1 MNWKKWISIA
11 AAVCLAVTAV
21 PMRAVAQE
29 ELVQEK
35 MPEEIK
41 EELKEEKEEPKEEK
55 EELKEEKEEL
65 KEEKEEKEKLQEQ
78 SDEKTE
84 PHEESKKELLKGISL
99 LMEEE
104 NSTEVFEKE
113 TADFKGAGTATNPY
127 KIQNVE
133 DLKKLAEKVNGD
145 ETANSGVT
153 YAGEYFKLTADI
165 DLKNEEWTPIGTKVY
180 VGEFGQ
186 PESRYFQGTF
196 DGDGH
201 QITKLKITGGSYAGL
216 FGYVGYAK
224 GADANAV
231 AVIQNCNVTGE
242 VNGYNH
248 TGGIV
253 GYANNNT
260 YILNCSFQGNVEGNG
275 ENRGG
280 IVGSTS
286 IGCDVSG
293 CFVTGTVTG
302 GKRVGGIAGNGV
314 GTIKNCYALADVT
327 ATGVNAG
334 GIAGYAYGITIENC
348 YYSGKVSAKWAG
360 GIAGY
365 VSKPISGSTEIKN
378 CVSLA
383 ERVTGSNAN
392 RIAGENDATLTNNYA
407 WSGTTINGNPVPAD
421 GAAGVNGAKLTYEN
435 GTLSPQFNAIFND
448 TDSAWKFTEDGLPIL
463 NDVGGTQSAYLPPYL
478 TGEGFYGKGT
488 AENPYEIRNVNDLK
502 LLAEKVNS
510 GTTYEGKY
518 FKQTANID
526 LEDLENEPNWTPIG
540 KENNHFKGIFDGGG
554 YKITSLSITSSNEK
568 IGLFGF
574 VSNATIQN
582 CNVTGEIEGNN
593 FVGGIVGNAGKNTHI
608 LNCSFQGNVRGKLDY
623 VGGIVGNTSSG
634 CEVSGCFVTG
644 KVEGLQRVG
653 GIAGQGIGIIRNCYA
668 LADVTART
676 AIAGGIAGR
685 AYNLIIENCYYG
697 GKVSAGSFADNSAG
711 GIAGETY
718 GSPDSSTKIK
728 NCVSLAESVT
738 CDFQVNRI
746 AGDEREN
753 TSLTNNHS
761 YNRTKLVIDGN
772 TTYPIGGAG
781 NNVNGADVY
790 ISNGRVMTDVQKGE
804 VFAWTGFDKD
814 IWDIPTEAGKLPS
827 LQKGT
832 YPDLPTL
839 PSKDLTIDETP
850 QHFTTRNIGN
860 GFVVKVTSEG
870 TLNESI
876 EFTKEYRLHDT
887 TGEWMSAVPNTAG
900 TYDVKITRAAD
911 GDINPFACEI
921 SEGLVLTKKR
931 SSSSGTTTRTY
942 TAQFDTNG
950 GSAVDKVKTDK
961 NGKIERP
968 ADPTKEGYIFV
979 GWYSDSKLTKPFD
992 FSAELT
998 ANSTLYAKW
1007 KENNEIILTIGSQK
1021 ISVFGREIQNDVA
1034 PKIVNDRTMLPI
1046 RIVAESLGGTVT
1058 WNGELQ
1064 RVTIQKGADVI
1075 LITIGADTAYVN
1087 GTAVK
1092 LDAAA
1097 FVENGRT
1104 YLPLRFVSETLG
1116 AQVAWN
1122 EAEKTVTITK

>member
-35 MPEEIK
+35 MLEELK
-41 EELKEEKEEPKEEK
+41 EEQQEELKEEKEEPKEEK
-55 EELKEEKEEL
+55 EEKEELKEE

-78 SDEKTE
+78 SDEKIE
-84 PHEESKKELLKGISL
+84 PQEKSKKELLKGISL
-99 LMEEE
+99 LMEGE
-104 NSTEVFEKE
+104 NSTAVSEKVA
-113 TADFKGAGTATNPY
+113 ADFEGKGTAESPY
-127 KIQNVE
+127 LIEDVD
-133 DLKKLAEKVNGD
+133 DLKLLAENVNNG
-145 ETANSGVT
+145 EAYANT
-153 YAGEYFKLTADI
+153 YFKLTANI
-165 DLKNEEWTPIGTKVY
+165 DLNNEPNWTPIGT
-180 VGEFGQ
+180 EDTL
-186 PESRYFQGTF
+186 FQGTF
-196 DGDGH
+196 DGGGH
-201 QITKLKITGGSYAGL
+201 QITNLKIGKREYGGL
-216 FGYVGYAK
+216 FGNVW
-224 GADANAV
+224 GAT
-231 AVIQNCNVTGE
+231 IQNCNVTGE
-242 VNGYNH
+242 VNGYNYS
-248 TGGIV
+248 GGIV
-253 GYANNNT
+253 GYANDNT
-260 YILNCSFQGNVEGNG
+260 HILNCSFQGNVEGNG
-275 ENRGG
+275 QDRGG

-302 GKRVGGIAGNGV
+302 GNCVGGIAGNGV

-327 ATGVNAG
+327 AAGDSAG
-334 GIAGYAYGITIENC
+334 GIAGYAYNLSIENC
-348 YYSGKVSAKWAG
+348 YYSGKVSSNGNAG
-360 GIAGY
+360 GIAGIARN
-365 VSKPISGSTEIKN
+365 SEIQN

-383 ERVTGSNAN
+383 ERVTGVWKVN
-392 RIAGENDATLTNNYA
+392 RIAGKNSAKLTDNYA

-488 AENPYEIRNVNDLK
+488 EKNPYEIRNVNDLK
-502 LLAEKVNS
+502 LLAEKVN
-510 GTTYEGKY
+510 GGVTYKDKY
-518 FKQTANID
+518 FKLTADI
-526 LEDLENEPNWTPIG
+526 DLENEPNWTPIG
-540 KENNHFKGIFDGGG
+540 GTVIEHPSTWEISVFKGNYDGDG
-554 YKITSLSITSSNEK
+554 YKITNLTTTEDSNHV
-568 IGLFGF
+568 GLFGK
-574 VSNATIQN
+574 VEDATIQN
-582 CNVTGEIEGNN
+582 CNITGNVNGYNY
-593 FVGGIVGNAGKNTHI
+593 VGGIVGGVGVKTKI
-608 LNCSFQGNVRGKLDY
+608 LNCSFQGSVMGESDC
-623 VGGIVGNTSSG
+623 VGGIVGETSAE
-634 CEVSGCFVTG
+634 CEVSGCFARG
-644 KVEGLQRVG
+644 KVEGLQKVG
-653 GIAGQGIGIIRNCYA
+653 GIAGKGVGTIKNCYA
-668 LADVTART
+668 LADVTARDR
-676 AIAGGIAGR
+676 IAGGIAGGT
-685 AYNLIIENCYYG
+685 YNLTIENCYYG
-697 GKVSAGSFADNSAG
+697 GDVLAKNYAG
-711 GIAGETY
+711 GIAGVMDSTS
-718 GSPDSSTKIK
+718 GSSTTIK

-738 CDFQVNRI
+738 AGINSVNRI
-746 AGDEREN
+746 AGGVRDN
-753 TSLTNNHS
+753 INLINNHS
-761 YNRTKLVIDGN
+761 YNRTKLVIDSKPA
-772 TTYPIGGAG
+772 YPTGGAG
-781 NNVNGADVY
+781 NDVIGADVY
-790 ISNGRVMTDVQKGE
+790 ISNGKVMTDVPNQTL
-804 VFAWTGFDKD
+804 FDWAANGFTEENG
-814 IWDIPTEAGKLPS
+814 WSIPTDAYKLPS
-827 LQKGT
+827 LREGE

-839 PSKDLTIDETP
+839 PSKDLTIDKTP

-860 GFVVKVTSEG
+860 GFVVKVLSPTENIG
-870 TLNESI
+870 NTPFEVQ
-876 EFTKEYRLHDT
+876 YRLHDT
-887 TGEWMSAVPNTAG
+887 DAWTSAVPNTAG

-921 SEGLVLTKKR
+921 FEGLVLTKKR
-931 SSSSGTTTRTY
+931 SSSSGAATQTY

-1007 KENNEIILTIGSQK
+1007 KENNEIILTIGSRK

-1104 YLPLRFVSETLG
+1104 YLPLRFISETLG
-1116 AQVAWN
+1116 AQVVWN

>member
-35 MPEEIK
+35 MLEELK
-41 EELKEEKEEPKEEK
+41 EEQQEELKEEKEEPKEEK
-55 EELKEEKEEL
+55 EEKEELKEE

-78 SDEKTE
+78 SDEKIE
-84 PHEESKKELLKGISL
+84 PQEESKKELLKGISL

-104 NSTEVFEKE
+104 NSTAVSEKVA
-113 TADFKGAGTATNPY
+113 ADFEGEGTAESPY
-127 KIQNVE
+127 LIEDVD
-133 DLKKLAEKVNGD
+133 DLKKLAEKVNGG
-145 ETANSGVT
+145 TT
-153 YAGEYFKLTADI
+153 YEKTYFKLTANI

-201 QITKLKITGGSYAGL
+201 QIANLTITGRNEYVGL
-216 FGYVGYAK
+216 FGYVR
-224 GADANAV
+224 NAT
-231 AVIQNCNVTGE
+231 IQNCNVAGE
-242 VNGYNH
+242 VSGYNFA
-248 TGGIV
+248 GGIV
-253 GYANNNT
+253 GAVDGKTNN
-260 YILNCSFQGNVEGNG
+260 ILNCSFQGNVTGNMYV
-275 ENRGG
+275 GG
-280 IVGSTS
+280 IVGQVQNQ
-286 IGCDVSG
+286 CEVSS
-293 CFVTGTVTG
+293 CYAIGTVHG
-302 GKRVGGIAGNGV
+302 GNDKVGGIAGEGR
-314 GTIKNCYALADVT
+314 GAIKNCYALADVS
-327 ATGVNAG
+327 AGGKFVG
-334 GIAGYAYGITIENC
+334 GIAGDASSVTIENC
-348 YYSGKVSAKWAG
+348 YYSGEVSARGSAG
-360 GIAGY
+360 GIVGN
-365 VSKPISGSTEIKN
+365 VWGGTIQN

-383 ERVTGSNAN
+383 ESVTGSNTN
-392 RIAGENDATLTNNYA
+392 RIVGNIYNLTLTNNYA
-407 WSGTTINGNPVPAD
+407 WSDPALSAD
-421 GAAGVNGAKLTYEN
+421 DDAGLNGANFTYTN
-435 GTLSPQFNAIFND
+435 GTLSKQFSEIFKN
-448 TDSAWKFTEDGLPIL
+448 DSAWKFTDNGLPIL
-463 NDVGGTQSAYLPPYL
+463 KDVGGTQSAYLPPYL

-488 AENPYEIRNVNDLK
+488 AENPYEIRNAEDLK
-502 LLAEKVNS
+502 LLAKKVNGNETANS
-510 GTTYEGKY
+510 GITYANTY
-518 FKQTANID
+518 FKQTADID
-526 LEDLENEPNWTPIG
+526 LKNETNWTPIG
-540 KENNHFKGIFDGGG
+540 KSNNPFKGIFDGDGHQ
-554 YKITSLSITSSNEK
+554 ITKLKVTGESNFA
-568 IGLFGF
+568 GLFGN
-574 VSNATIQN
+574 VWEATIQN
-582 CNVTGEIEGNN
+582 CNVTGEIGGNS
-593 FVGGIVGNAGKNTHI
+593 FVGGIVGNAGNNTCI
-608 LNCSFQGNVRGKLDY
+608 LNCSFQGNVTGNLGF

-634 CEVSGCFVTG
+634 CEVSGCFVIG
-644 KVEGLQRVG
+644 KVEGQQEVG
-653 GIAGQGIGIIRNCYA
+653 GIAGESIGTIKNCYV
-668 LADVTART
+668 LADVTA
-676 AIAGGIAGR
+676 AVFSAGGIAGD
-685 AYNLIIENCYYG
+685 AYNVTIENCYYG
-697 GKVSAGSFADNSAG
+697 GKVSSRIKAG
-711 GIAGETY
+711 GIAGETL
-718 GSPDSSTKIK
+718 GSSDSSTTIK

-738 CDFQVNRI
+738 GIGQVNRI
-746 AGDEREN
+746 VGHEIDN
-753 TSLTNNHS
+753 TSLINNHS

-804 VFAWTGFDKD
+804 VFAWTGFDKA

-832 YPDLPTL
+832 YPDLPDL
-839 PSKDLTIDETP
+839 PEEP
-850 QHFTTRNIGN
+850 
-860 GFVVKVTSEG
+860 
-870 TLNESI
+870 
-876 EFTKEYRLHDT
+876 
-887 TGEWMSAVPNTAG
+887 
-900 TYDVKITRAAD
+900 
-911 GDINPFACEI
+911 
-921 SEGLVLTKKR
+921 VLTKKR
-931 SSSSGTTTRTY
+931 SGGGSTATPTY

-1007 KENNEIILTIGSQK
+1007 KENNEIILTIGSRK

-1116 AQVAWN
+1116 AQVVWN

>member
-35 MPEEIK
+35 MLEEIKEEIK
-41 EELKEEKEEPKEEK
+41 EELKEEPKEE
-55 EELKEEKEEL
+55 
-65 KEEKEEKEKLQEQ
+65 KEEKEEKEKLQEK

-84 PHEESKKELLKGISL
+84 PQEESKKELPKGISL
-99 LMEEE
+99 LMEGE
-104 NSTEVFEKE
+104 NSTAVSENEA
-113 TADFKGAGTATNPY
+113 ADFEGEGEENDPY
-127 KIQNVE
+127 LIEDVE
-133 DLKKLAEKVNGD
+133 DLKKLAENVKNGTDYEGKYFQLTVN
-145 ETANSGVT
+145 
-153 YAGEYFKLTADI
+153 I
-165 DLKNEEWTPIGTKVY
+165 DLKNEEWTPIGTIVY
-180 VGEFGQ
+180 TGEFGRS
-186 PESRYFQGTF
+186 EERYFKGTF

-201 QITKLKITGGSYAGL
+201 QIANLTITGRNEYVGL
-216 FGYVGYAK
+216 FGYVR
-224 GADANAV
+224 NAT
-231 AVIQNCNVTGE
+231 IQNCNVAGE
-242 VNGYNH
+242 VSGYNAV
-248 TGGIV
+248 GGIV
-253 GYANNNT
+253 GAVDGKTNN
-260 YILNCSFQGNVEGNG
+260 ILNCSFQGNVTGNVYV
-275 ENRGG
+275 GG
-280 IVGSTS
+280 IVGQVQNQ
-286 IGCDVSG
+286 CEVSS
-293 CFVTGTVTG
+293 CYAIGTVHG
-302 GKRVGGIAGNGV
+302 GNDKVGGIAGEGR
-314 GTIKNCYALADVT
+314 GAIKNCYALADVS
-327 ATGVNAG
+327 AGGKFVG
-334 GIAGYAYGITIENC
+334 GIAGDASSVTIENC
-348 YYSGKVSAKWAG
+348 YYSGEVSARGSAG
-360 GIAGY
+360 GIVGN
-365 VSKPISGSTEIKN
+365 VWRGTIQN

-383 ERVTGSNAN
+383 ESVTGSNTN
-392 RIAGENDATLTNNYA
+392 RIVGNIYNLTLTNNYA
-407 WSGTTINGNPVPAD
+407 WSDPALSAD
-421 GAAGVNGAKLTYEN
+421 DDAGLNGANFTYTN
-435 GTLSPQFNAIFND
+435 GTLSKQFSEIFKN
-448 TDSAWKFTEDGLPIL
+448 DSAWKFTDNGLPIL
-463 NDVGGTQSAYLPPYL
+463 KNTGGTQSAYLPPYL

-502 LLAEKVNS
+502 LLAQKVNS
-510 GTTYEGKY
+510 NETANSGITYEGKY

-554 YKITSLSITSSNEK
+554 HKITSLSITSSNGK

-574 VSNATIQN
+574 VSNATIRN
-582 CNVTGEIEGNN
+582 CNVAGEIEGNN
-593 FVGGIVGNAGKNTHI
+593 FVGGIVGNAVNNTHI
-608 LNCSFQGNVRGKLDY
+608 LNCSFRGD
-623 VGGIVGNTSSG
+623 
-634 CEVSGCFVTG
+634 VTG
-644 KVEGLQRVG
+644 EDSYIG
-653 GIAGQGIGIIRNCYA
+653 GIAGSARGTIKNCYA
-668 LADVTART
+668 LADVTASFVD
-676 AIAGGIAGR
+676 AGGIAGY
-685 AYNLIIENCYYG
+685 AYHVTIENCYYSG
-697 GKVSAGSFADNSAG
+697 NVSAGNDAG
-711 GIAGETY
+711 GIAGFAS
-718 GSPDSSTKIK
+718 GSTIK
-728 NCVSLAESVT
+728 NCVSLAKSVT
-738 CDFQVNRI
+738 GSENVNRI
-746 AGDEREN
+746 LGDVSKVEN
-753 TSLTNNHS
+753 VTLTSNYG
-761 YNRTKLVIDGN
+761 YNRTKLVVYEKEDYADGKDEKDGTN
-772 TTYPIGGAG
+772 VFVSAG
-781 NNVNGADVY
+781 KL
-790 ISNGRVMTDVQKGE
+790 MTDVQKGE

-814 IWDIPTEAGKLPS
+814 IWDIPTKAGKLPS

-832 YPDLPTL
+832 YPDLPDL
-839 PSKDLTIDETP
+839 PSKDLTIDKTP
-850 QHFTTRNIGN
+850 QHFTTKNIGN
-860 GFVVKVTSEG
+860 GFVVKVLSPTEG
-870 TLNESI
+870 IGNTPFEVQ
-876 EFTKEYRLHDT
+876 YRLHDT
-887 TGEWMSAVPNTAG
+887 TDEWASAVPNTAG

-921 SEGLVLTKKR
+921 PEGLVLTKKR
-931 SSSSGTTTRTY
+931 SSSSGAATQTY

-1007 KENNEIILTIGSQK
+1007 KENNEIILTIGSRK

-1104 YLPLRFVSETLG
+1104 YLPLRFISETLG

>member
-35 MPEEIK
+35 MLEEIK
-41 EELKEEKEEPKEEK
+41 EEIKEEQKEEKEEP
-55 EELKEEKEEL
+55 

-84 PHEESKKELLKGISL
+84 PQEESKKELLKGISL

-104 NSTEVFEKE
+104 NSTAVSGKE
-113 TADFKGAGTATNPY
+113 AADFEWAGTEASPY
-127 KIQNVE
+127 EITSAA
-133 DLKKLAEKVNGD
+133 DLKKLAENVNNGKAY
-145 ETANSGVT
+145 ANT
-153 YAGEYFKLTADI
+153 YFKLTANI
-165 DLKNEEWTPIGTKVY
+165 DLKNEEWTPIGKS
-180 VGEFGQ
+180 GL
-186 PESRYFQGTF
+186 PFQGTF
-196 DGDGH
+196 DGNGH

-216 FGYVGYAK
+216 FGNVW
-224 GADANAV
+224 GAT
-231 AVIQNCNVTGE
+231 IQNCNVTGE
-242 VNGYNH
+242 INGYNY

-253 GYANNNT
+253 GSANVNT
-260 YILNCSFQGNVEGNG
+260 KIRNCSFQGNVEGNG
-275 ENRGG
+275 EDRGG
-280 IVGSTS
+280 IVGDTS
-286 IGCDVSG
+286 SGCEVSG

-302 GKRVGGIAGNGV
+302 EKFVGGIAGNGA
-314 GTIKNCYALADVT
+314 GTIKNCYALANVT

-334 GIAGYAYGITIENC
+334 GIAGKAHGITIENC
-348 YYSGKVSAKWAG
+348 YYSGRVSAKWAG

-365 VSKPISGSTEIKN
+365 VSESISGSTEIKN

-407 WSGTTINGNPVPAD
+407 WNGTKVNNATVSAD
-421 GAAGVNGAKLTYEN
+421 GAGGVNGADLTYAG
-435 GTLSPQFNAIFND
+435 GTLSPQFSAIFGENN
-448 TDSAWKFTEDGLPIL
+448 SAWKFTDNGLPIL
-463 NDVGGTQSAYLPPYL
+463 KDVGGTQSAYLPPYL

-502 LLAEKVNS
+502 LLAEKVNGDETANS
-510 GTTYEGKY
+510 GVTYKDKH
-518 FKQTANID
+518 FKLTANID
-526 LEDLENEPNWTPIG
+526 LKKEEWTPIG
-540 KENNHFKGIFDGGG
+540 TMLVKEGRPFQGTFDGDEHQITNLKISNGG
-554 YKITSLSITSSNEK
+554 QYA
-568 IGLFGF
+568 GLFGYTEGA
-574 VSNATIQN
+574 VIKS
-582 CNVTGEIEGNN
+582 CNVTGEVNGYNHT
-593 FVGGIVGNAGKNTHI
+593 GGIVGYANNNTYI
-608 LNCSFQGNVRGKLDY
+608 LNCSFQGNVEGNGEER
-623 VGGIVGNTSSG
+623 GGIVGHTSIG
-634 CEVSGCFVTG
+634 CDVSGCYVTG
-644 KVEGLQRVG
+644 TVTGDREVG
-653 GIAGQGIGIIRNCYA
+653 GIAGSGVGTIKNCYA
-668 LADVTART
+668 LANVTAT
-676 AIAGGIAGR
+676 ATATATGVNAGGIAGK
-685 AYNLIIENCYYG
+685 AYGVTIENCYYSG
-697 GKVSAGSFADNSAG
+697 EVSAKDYAG
-711 GIAGETY
+711 GIAGYVSRAKT
-718 GSPDSSTKIK
+718 IR

-738 CDFQVNRI
+738 GGNLVNRI
-746 AGDEREN
+746 VGYVGSNAN
-753 TSLTNNHS
+753 VTLTNNHS
-761 YNRTKLVIDGN
+761 YNRTKLVVGGN
-772 TTYPIGGAG
+772 TTYADGTDEKDGT
-781 NNVNGADVY
+781 NVFVSA
-790 ISNGRVMTDVQKGE
+790 GRVMTDVPNQTLFDWAANGFTKANGWSISE
-804 VFAWTGFDKD
+804 RTG
-814 IWDIPTEAGKLPS
+814 LPYLREDFS
-827 LQKGT
+827 
-832 YPDLPTL
+832 PTL
-839 PSKDLTIDETP
+839 PEEP
-850 QHFTTRNIGN
+850 
-860 GFVVKVTSEG
+860 
-870 TLNESI
+870 
-876 EFTKEYRLHDT
+876 
-887 TGEWMSAVPNTAG
+887 VP
-900 TYDVKITRAAD
+900 
-911 GDINPFACEI
+911 
-921 SEGLVLTKKR
+921 TKKR
-931 SSSSGTTTRTY
+931 SGGGSTATQTY

-1007 KENNEIILTIGSQK
+1007 KENNEIILTIGSRK
-1021 ISVFGREIQNDVA
+1021 ISVFGREIKNDVA

-1104 YLPLRFVSETLG
+1104 YLPLRFISETLG

>member
-29 ELVQEK
+29 ELLQEK
-35 MPEEIK
+35 MLEEIK

-55 EELKEEKEEL
+55 EEKEEL
-65 KEEKEEKEKLQEQ
+65 KEEKEEKEKLQEK

-84 PHEESKKELLKGISL
+84 PQEESKKELLKGISL

-104 NSTEVFEKE
+104 NSTAVSEKVA
-113 TADFKGAGTATNPY
+113 ADFEGEGTAESPY
-127 KIQNVE
+127 LIEDVD
-133 DLKKLAEKVNGD
+133 DLKKLAEKVNGG
-145 ETANSGVT
+145 TT
-153 YAGEYFKLTADI
+153 YEKTYFKLTANI

-201 QITKLKITGGSYAGL
+201 QIANLTITGRNEYVGLFGYVRNATIQNCNVAGEVSGYNFAGGIVGAVDGKTNNILNCSFQGNVTGNMYVGGIVGQVQNQCEVSSCYAIGTVHGGNDKVGGIAGEGRGAIKNCYVLADVSASGKFAGGITGDTYNLAIENCYYSGMVSASGSAGGIVGNAWGGTIKNCVSLAESVTGSNANRIVGENRATLTDNYAWDGTTVNNATVSADNAAGLNGADLTYTNGELSEQFSDIFKDTDSAWDFTDNGLPILKNVGGVQFSELPKCMTGVGFDGFGIKTNPYLIEDVEDLKLLAKKVNGGTTYEKTYFKLTADIDLKNEEWTPIGTMLVEEGRPFQGTFDGGGHQITKLKITGGSYAGL
-216 FGYVGYAK
+216 FGYTEG
-224 GADANAV
+224 
-231 AVIQNCNVTGE
+231 AVIKSCNVTGE
-242 VNGYNH
+242 VNGYNC

-253 GYANNNT
+253 GYATDNT
-260 YILNCSFQGNVEGNG
+260 HILNCSFQGNVEGDG
-275 ENRGG
+275 EERGG

-286 IGCDVSG
+286 GGCEVSG

-302 GKRVGGIAGNGV
+302 DREVGGIAGTGV
-314 GTIKNCYALADVT
+314 GTIKNCYALANVT

-334 GIAGYAYGITIENC
+334 GIAGKAYGVTIENC
-348 YYSGKVSAKWAG
+348 YYSGEVSAKNYAG

-365 VSKPISGSTEIKN
+365 VS
-378 CVSLA
+378 
-383 ERVTGSNAN
+383 
-392 RIAGENDATLTNNYA
+392 
-407 WSGTTINGNPVPAD
+407 
-421 GAAGVNGAKLTYEN
+421 GAKT
-435 GTLSPQFNAIFND
+435 
-448 TDSAWKFTEDGLPIL
+448 
-463 NDVGGTQSAYLPPYL
+463 
-478 TGEGFYGKGT
+478 
-488 AENPYEIRNVNDLK
+488 IR
-502 LLAEKVNS
+502 
-510 GTTYEGKY
+510 
-518 FKQTANID
+518 
-526 LEDLENEPNWTPIG
+526 
-540 KENNHFKGIFDGGG
+540 
-554 YKITSLSITSSNEK
+554 
-568 IGLFGF
+568 
-574 VSNATIQN
+574 
-582 CNVTGEIEGNN
+582 
-593 FVGGIVGNAGKNTHI
+593 
-608 LNCSFQGNVRGKLDY
+608 
-623 VGGIVGNTSSG
+623 
-634 CEVSGCFVTG
+634 
-644 KVEGLQRVG
+644 
-653 GIAGQGIGIIRNCYA
+653 
-668 LADVTART
+668 
-676 AIAGGIAGR
+676 
-685 AYNLIIENCYYG
+685 
-697 GKVSAGSFADNSAG
+697 
-711 GIAGETY
+711 
-718 GSPDSSTKIK
+718 

-738 CDFQVNRI
+738 GSEYVNRI
-746 AGDEREN
+746 AGQVIGN
-753 TSLTNNHS
+753 TSLINNHS
-761 YNRTKLVIDGN
+761 YNRTKLVIDSKPA
-772 TTYPIGGAG
+772 YPTGGAG
-781 NNVNGADVY
+781 NDVIGADVY
-790 ISNGRVMTDVQKGE
+790 ISNGRVMKDVQKGE
-804 VFAWTGFDKD
+804 VFAWTGFDKA
-814 IWDIPTEAGKLPS
+814 IWYIPTEAGKLPS

-832 YPDLPTL
+832 YPDLPNL
-839 PSKDLTIDETP
+839 PSVDLTIDKTP

-887 TGEWMSAVPNTAG
+887 TDAWKSAVPNTAG

-921 SEGLVLTKKR
+921 PEGLVLTKKR
-931 SSSSGTTTRTY
+931 SSSSGAATQTY

-1007 KENNEIILTIGSQK
+1007 KENNEIILTIGSRK
-1021 ISVFGREIQNDVA
+1021 ISVFGREIKNDVA

-1104 YLPLRFVSETLG
+1104 YLPLRFISETLG

>member
-29 ELVQEK
+29 EFVQEK
-35 MPEEIK
+35 MLEEIK
-41 EELKEEKEEPKEEK
+41 EEQQEELKEEQQEELKEEPKEE
-55 EELKEEKEEL
+55 
-65 KEEKEEKEKLQEQ
+65 KEEKEEKEKLQEK

-84 PHEESKKELLKGISL
+84 PQEESKKELLKGISL

-104 NSTEVFEKE
+104 NSTVVSENEA
-113 TADFKGAGTATNPY
+113 ADFEGEGTAESPY
-127 KIQNVE
+127 LIDDVE
-133 DLKKLAEKVNGD
+133 DLKLLAQKVNG
-145 ETANSGVT
+145 GVT
-153 YAGEYFKLTADI
+153 YEGKHFQLTANI
-165 DLKNEEWTPIGTKVY
+165 DLKNEPWTPIGT
-180 VGEFGQ
+180 ENNF
-186 PESRYFQGTF
+186 FQGTF
-196 DGDGH
+196 DGGGH
-201 QITKLKITGGSYAGL
+201 QITNLKIGKREYGGL
-216 FGYVGYAK
+216 FGNVW
-224 GADANAV
+224 GAT
-231 AVIQNCNVTGE
+231 IQNCNVTGE
-242 VNGYNH
+242 VNGYNYS
-248 TGGIV
+248 GGIV
-253 GYANNNT
+253 GYANDNT
-260 YILNCSFQGNVEGNG
+260 HILNCSFQGNVEGNG
-275 ENRGG
+275 QDRGG

-302 GKRVGGIAGNGV
+302 GNCVGGIAGNGV

-327 ATGVNAG
+327 AAGDSAG
-334 GIAGYAYGITIENC
+334 GIAGYAYNLSIENC
-348 YYSGKVSAKWAG
+348 YYSGKVSSNGNAG
-360 GIAGY
+360 GIAGIARN
-365 VSKPISGSTEIKN
+365 SEIQN

-383 ERVTGSNAN
+383 ESVTGIWKVN
-392 RIAGENDATLTNNYA
+392 RIAGKNSAKLTDNYA

-421 GAAGVNGAKLTYEN
+421 GAAGVNGADLTYA
-435 GTLSPQFNAIFND
+435 GGKLSEQFSEIFKN
-448 TDSAWKFTEDGLPIL
+448 DSAWEFTDNGLPIL
-463 NDVGGTQSAYLPPYL
+463 KNVGGTQFSELPKCMTGVGFDGFGIKTNPYL
-478 TGEGFYGKGT
+478 IEDV
-488 AENPYEIRNVNDLK
+488 EDLK
-502 LLAEKVNS
+502 LLAKKVNS
-510 GTTYEGKY
+510 GETYEGKY
-518 FKQTANID
+518 FKQTADID
-526 LEDLENEPNWTPIG
+526 LNNETNWTPIG
-540 KENNHFKGIFDGGG
+540 TVTNDGKDARPFKGTFDGDG
-554 YKITSLSITSSNEK
+554 YKITKLKVTGNSDNA
-568 IGLFGF
+568 GLFGN
-574 VSNATIQN
+574 VWGATIQN

-593 FVGGIVGNAGKNTHI
+593 FVGGIVGSTGKNTKI
-608 LNCSFQGNVRGKLDY
+608 LNCSFQGDVK
-623 VGGIVGNTSSG
+623 GNE
-634 CEVSGCFVTG
+634 C
-644 KVEGLQRVG
+644 VG
-653 GIAGQGIGIIRNCYA
+653 GIAGWGVGKIKNCYA
-668 LADVTART
+668 LADVTA
-676 AIAGGIAGR
+676 ASAGAGGIAGK
-685 AYNLIIENCYYG
+685 AYGVTIENCYYG
-697 GKVSAGSFADNSAG
+697 GKVSSRTDAG
-711 GIAGETY
+711 GIAGETL
-718 GSPDSSTKIK
+718 GFSASSTTIK

-738 CDFQVNRI
+738 CNGSEQANRI
-746 AGDEREN
+746 VGREREN
-753 TSLTNNHS
+753 TSLINNHS
-761 YNRTKLVIDGN
+761 YNRTKLVINGKPA
-772 TTYPIGGAG
+772 YPTGGAG
-781 NNVNGADVY
+781 NDVIGADVY

-814 IWDIPTEAGKLPS
+814 IWSIPNAAYKLLS
-827 LQKGT
+827 LREGE
-832 YPDLPTL
+832 YPDLPNL
-839 PSKDLTIDETP
+839 PSKDLTIDNAP

-876 EFTKEYRLHDT
+876 EFTKEYRLHGT
-887 TGEWMSAVPNTAG
+887 TDAWTDAVPNTAG

-1007 KENNEIILTIGSQK
+1007 KENNEIILTIGSRK
-1021 ISVFGREIQNDVA
+1021 ISVFGREIKNDVA

>member
-35 MPEEIK
+35 MLEELK
-41 EELKEEKEEPKEEK
+41 EEQQEELKEEKEEPKEEK
-55 EELKEEKEEL
+55 EEKEELKEE

-78 SDEKTE
+78 SDEKIE
-84 PHEESKKELLKGISL
+84 PQEKSKEEPPEGISL

-104 NSTEVFEKE
+104 NSTVVSEKE
-113 TADFKGAGTATNPY
+113 AADFAGVGTAANPY
-127 KIQNVE
+127 KIQNVN
-133 DLKKLAEKVNGD
+133 DLKKLAENVKNGTD
-145 ETANSGVT
+145 YEGK
-153 YAGEYFKLTADI
+153 YFKQTADI
-165 DLKNEEWTPIGTKVY
+165 DLEDKEWTPIGTKVY
-180 VGEFGQ
+180 TGEFGQ
-186 PESRYFQGTF
+186 SETRHFKGTF

-201 QITKLKITGGSYAGL
+201 QIANLTITGRNEYVGL
-216 FGYVGYAK
+216 FGYVR
-224 GADANAV
+224 NAT
-231 AVIQNCNVTGE
+231 IQNCNVAGE
-242 VNGYNH
+242 VSGYNFA
-248 TGGIV
+248 GGIV
-253 GYANNNT
+253 GAVDGKTNN
-260 YILNCSFQGNVEGNG
+260 ILNCSFQGNVTGNMYV
-275 ENRGG
+275 GG
-280 IVGSTS
+280 IVGQVQNQ
-286 IGCDVSG
+286 CEVSS
-293 CFVTGTVTG
+293 CYAIGTVHG
-302 GKRVGGIAGNGV
+302 GNDKVGGIAGEGR
-314 GTIKNCYALADVT
+314 GAIKNCYVLADVS
-327 ATGVNAG
+327 ASGKFVG
-334 GIAGYAYGITIENC
+334 GIAGDASSVTIENC
-348 YYSGKVSAKWAG
+348 YYSGEVSARGSAG
-360 GIAGY
+360 GIVGN
-365 VSKPISGSTEIKN
+365 VWRGTIQN

-383 ERVTGSNAN
+383 ESVTGSNTN
-392 RIAGENDATLTNNYA
+392 RIVGNIYNLTLTNNYA
-407 WSGTTINGNPVPAD
+407 WSDPALSAD
-421 GAAGVNGAKLTYEN
+421 DDAGLNGANFTYTN
-435 GTLSPQFNAIFND
+435 GTLSKQFSEIFKN
-448 TDSAWKFTEDGLPIL
+448 DSAWKFTDNGLPIL
-463 NDVGGTQSAYLPPYL
+463 KNTGGTQLSELPKCMTGVGFDGFGIKTNPYL
-478 TGEGFYGKGT
+478 
-488 AENPYEIRNVNDLK
+488 IRNVNDLK
-502 LLAEKVNS
+502 LLAEKVNN
-510 GTTYEGKY
+510 GTDYEGKY
-518 FKQTANID
+518 FKQTADID
-526 LEDLENEPNWTPIG
+526 LNNEPWTPIG
-540 KENNHFKGIFDGGG
+540 TVIVINNGKDARPFKGTFDGDG
-554 YKITSLSITSSNEK
+554 YKITNLKVTGNSNNA
-568 IGLFGF
+568 GLFGYTQD
-574 VSNATIQN
+574 ATIKN
-582 CNVTGEIEGNN
+582 CNVTGEVSGSSD
-593 FVGGIVGNAGKNTHI
+593 VGGIVGNADGKTQI
-608 LNCSFQGNVRGKLDY
+608 LSCSFRGD
-623 VGGIVGNTSSG
+623 
-634 CEVSGCFVTG
+634 VTG
-644 KVEGLQRVG
+644 EDSYIG
-653 GIAGQGIGIIRNCYA
+653 GIAGSARGTIKNCYA
-668 LADVTART
+668 LADVTASFVD
-676 AIAGGIAGR
+676 AGGIAGY
-685 AYNLIIENCYYG
+685 AYHVTIENCYYSG
-697 GKVSAGSFADNSAG
+697 NVSAGNDAG
-711 GIAGETY
+711 GIAGFAS
-718 GSPDSSTKIK
+718 GSTIK
-728 NCVSLAESVT
+728 NCVSLAKSVT
-738 CDFQVNRI
+738 GSENVNRI
-746 AGDEREN
+746 LGDVSKVEN
-753 TSLTNNHS
+753 VTLTSNYG
-761 YNRTKLVIDGN
+761 YNRTKLVVYGKEGYADID
-772 TTYPIGGAG
+772 TTDVKQGTTVFVSAG
-781 NNVNGADVY
+781 KL
-790 ISNGRVMTDVQKGE
+790 MTDVQKGE

-814 IWDIPTEAGKLPS
+814 IWSIPNAAYKLPS
-827 LQKGT
+827 LREGE
-832 YPDLPTL
+832 YPDLPNL
-839 PSKDLTIDETP
+839 PSKDLTIDNAP

-876 EFTKEYRLHDT
+876 EFTKEYRLHGT
-887 TGEWMSAVPNTAG
+887 TDAWTDAVPNTAG

-931 SSSSGTTTRTY
+931 SSSSGATTQTY

-1116 AQVAWN
+1116 AQVVWN

>member
-29 ELVQEK
+29 ELLQEK
-35 MPEEIK
+35 MLEEIK
-41 EELKEEKEEPKEEK
+41 EEQQEELKEEKEEPKEEK
-55 EELKEEKEEL
+55 EEKEELKEE

-78 SDEKTE
+78 SDEKIE
-84 PHEESKKELLKGISL
+84 PQEKSKEEPPEGISL

-104 NSTEVFEKE
+104 NSTAVSENE
-113 TADFKGAGTATNPY
+113 TADFEGEGTAANPY
-127 KIQNVE
+127 KIQNVD
-133 DLKKLAEKVNGD
+133 DLKLLAENVNNG
-145 ETANSGVT
+145 EAYANT
-153 YAGEYFKLTADI
+153 YFKLTANI
-165 DLKNEEWTPIGTKVY
+165 DLNNEPNWTPIGT
-180 VGEFGQ
+180 EDTL
-186 PESRYFQGTF
+186 FQGTF
-196 DGDGH
+196 DGGGH
-201 QITKLKITGGSYAGL
+201 QITNLKIGKREYGGL
-216 FGYVGYAK
+216 FGNVW
-224 GADANAV
+224 GAT
-231 AVIQNCNVTGE
+231 IQNCNVTGE
-242 VNGYNH
+242 VNGYNYS
-248 TGGIV
+248 GGIV
-253 GYANNNT
+253 GYANDNT
-260 YILNCSFQGNVEGNG
+260 HILNCSFQGNVEGNG
-275 ENRGG
+275 QDRGG

-302 GKRVGGIAGNGV
+302 GNCVGGIAGNGV

-327 ATGVNAG
+327 AAGDSAG
-334 GIAGYAYGITIENC
+334 GIAGYAYNLSIENC
-348 YYSGKVSAKWAG
+348 YYSGKVSSNGNAG
-360 GIAGY
+360 GIAGIARN
-365 VSKPISGSTEIKN
+365 SEIQN

-383 ERVTGSNAN
+383 ERVTGVWQVN
-392 RIAGENDATLTNNYA
+392 RIAGGNHNATLTDNYA
-407 WSGTTINGNPVPAD
+407 WDGTTVSGSAASD
-421 GAAGVNGAKLTYEN
+421 GADLAYTN
-435 GTLSPQFNAIFND
+435 GTLSPQFSAIFGENN
-448 TDSAWKFTEDGLPIL
+448 SAWDFTDNGLPIL
-463 NDVGGTQSAYLPPYL
+463 KNTGGTQSAYLPPYL

-488 AENPYEIRNVNDLK
+488 EKNPYEIRNVNDLK
-502 LLAEKVNS
+502 LLAEKVN
-510 GTTYEGKY
+510 GGVTYKDKY
-518 FKQTANID
+518 FKLTADID
-526 LEDLENEPNWTPIG
+526 LKNEPNWTPIG
-540 KENNHFKGIFDGGG
+540 TMLVEEGRPFQGTFDGGG
-554 YKITSLSITSSNEK
+554 HQIANLTISNGGQYG
-568 IGLFGF
+568 GLFGYTEGA
-574 VSNATIQN
+574 VIKS
-582 CNVTGEIEGNN
+582 CNVTGEVNGYNCT
-593 FVGGIVGNAGKNTHI
+593 GGIVGYANNNTHI
-608 LNCSFQGNVRGKLDY
+608 LNCSFQGNVEGDGEER
-623 VGGIVGNTSSG
+623 GGIVGHTSSG

-644 KVEGLQRVG
+644 TVTGDREVG
-653 GIAGQGIGIIRNCYA
+653 GIAGSGVGTIKNCYA
-668 LADVTART
+668 LANVTAT
-676 AIAGGIAGR
+676 GVNAGGIAGK
-685 AYNLIIENCYYG
+685 AYGVTIENCYYSG
-697 GKVSAGSFADNSAG
+697 EVSAKDYAG
-711 GIAGETY
+711 GIAGYVSGAKT
-718 GSPDSSTKIK
+718 IR

-738 CDFQVNRI
+738 GIGFVNRI
-746 AGDEREN
+746 VGCVRQN
-753 TSLTNNHS
+753 TNLINNHS

-772 TTYPIGGAG
+772 TTYADGTDEKDGT
-781 NNVNGADVY
+781 NVFVSA
-790 ISNGRVMTDVQKGE
+790 GRVMTDVQKGE
-804 VFAWTGFDKD
+804 VFDWAGFDEN
-814 IWDIPTEAGKLPS
+814 IWSIPTEAGKLPS

-832 YPDLPTL
+832 YPDLPNL
-839 PSKDLTIDETP
+839 PSVDLTIDKTP

-860 GFVVKVTSEG
+860 GFVVKVLSPTEG
-870 TLNESI
+870 IGDTPFEVQ
-876 EFTKEYRLHDT
+876 YRLHDT
-887 TGEWMSAVPNTAG
+887 TDEWMSAVPNTAG

-921 SEGLVLTKKR
+921 PEGLVLTKKR
-931 SSSSGTTTRTY
+931 SSSSGATTRTY

-1007 KENNEIILTIGSQK
+1007 KENNEIILTIGSRK

-1104 YLPLRFVSETLG
+1104 YLPLRFISETLG
-1116 AQVAWN
+1116 AQVVWN

>member
-29 ELVQEK
+29 ELLQEK
-35 MPEEIK
+35 MLEEIKEEIK

-55 EELKEEKEEL
+55 EEKEEL
-65 KEEKEEKEKLQEQ
+65 KEEKEEKEKLQEK

-84 PHEESKKELLKGISL
+84 PQEESKKGLPKGISL
-99 LMEEE
+99 LMEGE
-104 NSTEVFEKE
+104 NSTAVFEKE
-113 TADFKGAGTATNPY
+113 TADFEGEGTVANPY

-133 DLKKLAEKVNGD
+133 DLKKLAENVKNGTDYEGKYFQLTANIDLNNEPNWTPIGTEDTLFQGTFDGGGHQITNLKIGKREYGGLFGNVWGATIQNCNVTGEVNGYNYSGGIVGYANDNTHILNCSFQGNVEGNGQDRGGIVGSTSIGCDVSGCFVTGTVTGGNCVGGIAGNGVGTIKNCYALADVTAAGDSAGGIAGYAYNLSIENCYYSGKVSSNGNAGGIAGIARNSEIQNCVSLAERVTGVWKVNRIAGKNSAKLTD
-145 ETANSGVT
+145 NYAWSGTTINGNPVPADGAAGVNGADLTYAGGKLSEQFSEIFKNDSAWKFTEDGLPILKNVGGTQSAYLPPYLTGEGFYGKGTAENPYEIRNAEDLKLLAKKINGNETANSGVT
-153 YAGEYFKLTADI
+153 YKDKHFKLTANI
-165 DLKNEEWTPIGTKVY
+165 DLKKEEWTPIGTMLVKE
-180 VGEFGQ
+180 GR
-186 PESRYFQGTF
+186 PFQGTF
-196 DGDGH
+196 DGDEH
-201 QITKLKITGGSYAGL
+201 QITNLKISNGGQYAGL
-216 FGYVGYAK
+216 FGYTEG
-224 GADANAV
+224 
-231 AVIQNCNVTGE
+231 AVIKSCNVTGE

-275 ENRGG
+275 EERGG
-280 IVGSTS
+280 IVGHTS

-293 CFVTGTVTG
+293 CYVTGTVTG
-302 GKRVGGIAGNGV
+302 DREVGGIAGSGV

-327 ATGVNAG
+327 A
-334 GIAGYAYGITIENC
+334 
-348 YYSGKVSAKWAG
+348 
-360 GIAGY
+360 
-365 VSKPISGSTEIKN
+365 
-378 CVSLA
+378 
-383 ERVTGSNAN
+383 RD
-392 RIAGENDATLTNNYA
+392 R
-407 WSGTTINGNPVPAD
+407 
-421 GAAGVNGAKLTYEN
+421 
-435 GTLSPQFNAIFND
+435 
-448 TDSAWKFTEDGLPIL
+448 
-463 NDVGGTQSAYLPPYL
+463 
-478 TGEGFYGKGT
+478 
-488 AENPYEIRNVNDLK
+488 
-502 LLAEKVNS
+502 
-510 GTTYEGKY
+510 
-518 FKQTANID
+518 
-526 LEDLENEPNWTPIG
+526 
-540 KENNHFKGIFDGGG
+540 
-554 YKITSLSITSSNEK
+554 
-568 IGLFGF
+568 
-574 VSNATIQN
+574 
-582 CNVTGEIEGNN
+582 
-593 FVGGIVGNAGKNTHI
+593 
-608 LNCSFQGNVRGKLDY
+608 
-623 VGGIVGNTSSG
+623 
-634 CEVSGCFVTG
+634 
-644 KVEGLQRVG
+644 
-653 GIAGQGIGIIRNCYA
+653 
-668 LADVTART
+668 
-676 AIAGGIAGR
+676 IAGGIAGGT
-685 AYNLIIENCYYG
+685 YNLTIENCYYG
-697 GKVSAGSFADNSAG
+697 GDVLAKNYAG
-711 GIAGETY
+711 GIAGVMDSTS
-718 GSPDSSTKIK
+718 GSSTTIK

-738 CDFQVNRI
+738 AGINSVNRI
-746 AGDEREN
+746 AGGVRDN
-753 TSLTNNHS
+753 INLINNHS
-761 YNRTKLVIDGN
+761 YNRTKLVINGKPA
-772 TTYPIGGAG
+772 YPTGGAG
-781 NNVNGADVY
+781 NDVIGADVY
-790 ISNGRVMTDVQKGE
+790 ISNGRVMKDVQKGE
-804 VFAWTGFDKD
+804 VFAWTGFDKA
-814 IWDIPTEAGKLPS
+814 IWYIPTEAGKLPS

-832 YPDLPTL
+832 YPDLPNL

-850 QHFTTRNIGN
+850 QHFTTKNIGN
-860 GFVVKVTSEG
+860 GFVVKVLSPTENIG
-870 TLNESI
+870 DTPFEVQ
-876 EFTKEYRLHDT
+876 YRLQGTSDWT
-887 TGEWMSAVPNTAG
+887 ATIPNTAG

-950 GSAVDKVKTDK
+950 GSAVGKVKTDK

-1007 KENNEIILTIGSQK
+1007 KENNEIILTIGSRK
-1021 ISVFGREIQNDVA
+1021 ISVFGREIKNDVA

>member
-1 MNWKKWISIA
+1 M
-11 AAVCLAVTAV
+11 
-21 PMRAVAQE
+21 
-29 ELVQEK
+29 
-35 MPEEIK
+35 
-41 EELKEEKEEPKEEK
+41 
-55 EELKEEKEEL
+55 
-65 KEEKEEKEKLQEQ
+65 QEQ
-78 SDEKTE
+78 SDEKIE
-84 PHEESKKELLKGISL
+84 PQEESKKELLKGISL
-99 LMEEE
+99 LMEGE
-104 NSTEVFEKE
+104 NSTAVSEKVA
-113 TADFKGAGTATNPY
+113 ADFEGKGTAESPY
-127 KIQNVE
+127 LIEDVD
-133 DLKKLAEKVNGD
+133 DLKKLAEKVNGG
-145 ETANSGVT
+145 TT
-153 YAGEYFKLTADI
+153 YEKTYFKLTANI

-201 QITKLKITGGSYAGL
+201 QIANLTITGRNEYVGL
-216 FGYVGYAK
+216 FGHTEG
-224 GADANAV
+224 
-231 AVIQNCNVTGE
+231 AVIKSCNVTGKI
-242 VNGYNH
+242 NGYNY

-253 GYANNNT
+253 GYADANT
-260 YILNCSFQGNVEGNG
+260 KILNCSFQGNVKGKGEG
-275 ENRGG
+275 RGG
-280 IVGSTS
+280 IVGYMS
-286 IGCDVSG
+286 GGGEVSG

-302 GKRVGGIAGNGV
+302 DKEVGGIAGYGV
-314 GTIKNCYALADVT
+314 GTIKNCYALANVTATATAT

-334 GIAGYAYGITIENC
+334 GIAGYAYGVTIENC
-348 YYSGKVSAKWAG
+348 YYSGEVSAKNYAG
-360 GIAGY
+360 GIAGTAWRGT
-365 VSKPISGSTEIKN
+365 IQN

-383 ERVTGSNAN
+383 ESVSGSDYVN
-392 RIAGENDATLTNNYA
+392 RIAGYNYNATLTNNYA
-407 WSGTTINGNPVPAD
+407 WDGTTINGNPVSAD
-421 GAAGVNGAKLTYEN
+421 DAGWVNGAALTYTN
-435 GTLSPQFNAIFND
+435 GELSEQFSDIFKD
-448 TDSAWKFTEDGLPIL
+448 TDSAWDFTDNGLPIL
-463 NDVGGTQSAYLPPYL
+463 KNVGGVQFSELPKCMTGVGFDGFGIKTNPYL
-478 TGEGFYGKGT
+478 IEDV
-488 AENPYEIRNVNDLK
+488 EDLK

-510 GTTYEGKY
+510 GETYTNKY

-526 LEDLENEPNWTPIG
+526 LENEPNWTPIG
-540 KENNHFKGIFDGGG
+540 GTVIEHPSTWEISVFKGNYDGDG
-554 YKITSLSITSSNEK
+554 YKITNLTTTEDSNHV
-568 IGLFGF
+568 GLFGKAED
-574 VSNATIQN
+574 ATIQN
-582 CNVTGEIEGNN
+582 CNVEGK
-593 FVGGIVGNAGKNTHI
+593 VKGYQYAGGIVGGVGVKTKI
-608 LNCSFQGNVRGKLDY
+608 LNCSFQGSVMGESDCI
-623 VGGIVGNTSSG
+623 GGIVGETSSG

-644 KVEGLQRVG
+644 KVEGLQKVG
-653 GIAGQGIGIIRNCYA
+653 GIAGKGVGTIKNCYA
-668 LADVTART
+668 LADVTAT
-676 AIAGGIAGR
+676 EVNAGGIAGY
-685 AYNLIIENCYYG
+685 AFDVTIENCYYSG
-697 GKVSAGSFADNSAG
+697 NVSAKNYAG
-711 GIAGETY
+711 GIAGVMDSTS
-718 GSPDSSTKIK
+718 GSSTTIE

-738 CDFQVNRI
+738 AGINSVNRI
-746 AGDEREN
+746 AGGVRDKIN
-753 TSLTNNHS
+753 LINNHS
-761 YNRTKLVIDGN
+761 YNRTKLVINGKPA
-772 TTYPIGGAG
+772 YPTGGAG
-781 NNVNGADVY
+781 NDVIGADVY
-790 ISNGRVMTDVQKGE
+790 ISNGRVMKDVQKGE
-804 VFAWTGFDKD
+804 VFAWTGFDKA
-814 IWDIPTEAGKLPS
+814 IWYIPTEAGKLPS

-832 YPDLPTL
+832 YPDLPNL
-839 PSKDLTIDETP
+839 PSVDLTIDKTP

-921 SEGLVLTKKR
+921 PEGLVLTKKR
-931 SSSSGTTTRTY
+931 SSSSGAATQTY

-1116 AQVAWN
+1116 AQVVWN

>member
-29 ELVQEK
+29 ELLQEK
-35 MPEEIK
+35 MLEEIKEEQQEEIK
-41 EELKEEKEEPKEEK
+41 EELKEEPKEEKEEK
-55 EELKEEKEEL
+55 EELKEE

-84 PHEESKKELLKGISL
+84 PQEESKKELPKGISL

-104 NSTEVFEKE
+104 NSTAVSENE
-113 TADFKGAGTATNPY
+113 TADFEGEGTAANPY
-127 KIQNVE
+127 KIQNVD
-133 DLKKLAEKVNGD
+133 DLKKLAEKVNG
-145 ETANSGVT
+145 
-153 YAGEYFKLTADI
+153 GEAYEGKHFKLTADI
-165 DLKNEEWTPIGTKVY
+165 DLKNEEWTPIGT
-180 VGEFGQ
+180 EDTL
-186 PESRYFQGTF
+186 FQGTF
-196 DGDGH
+196 DGGGH
-201 QITKLKITGGSYAGL
+201 QITNLKIGKREYGGL
-216 FGYVGYAK
+216 FGNVW
-224 GADANAV
+224 GAT
-231 AVIQNCNVTGE
+231 IQNCNVTGE
-242 VNGYNH
+242 VNGYNYS
-248 TGGIV
+248 GGIV
-253 GYANNNT
+253 GYANDNT
-260 YILNCSFQGNVEGNG
+260 HILNCSFQGNVEGNG
-275 ENRGG
+275 QDRGG

-302 GKRVGGIAGNGV
+302 GNCVGGIAGNGV

-327 ATGVNAG
+327 AAGDSAG
-334 GIAGYAYGITIENC
+334 GIAGYAYNLSIENC
-348 YYSGKVSAKWAG
+348 YYSGEVSSNGNAG
-360 GIAGY
+360 GIAG
-365 VSKPISGSTEIKN
+365 IARNSGIQN

-383 ERVTGSNAN
+383 ERVTGVWQVN
-392 RIAGENDATLTNNYA
+392 RIAGGNHNATLTDNYA
-407 WSGTTINGNPVPAD
+407 WSGTKINGNPVSAD
-421 GAAGVNGAKLTYEN
+421 DAEGVNGADLTYAG
-435 GTLSPQFNAIFND
+435 GTLSPQFSAIFGEDN
-448 TDSAWKFTEDGLPIL
+448 SAWDFTEDGLPIL
-463 NDVGGTQSAYLPPYL
+463 KNVGGTQSAYLPPYL

-488 AENPYEIRNVNDLK
+488 EKNPYEIRNVNDLK
-502 LLAEKVNS
+502 LLAEKVN
-510 GTTYEGKY
+510 GGVTYKDKY
-518 FKQTANID
+518 FKLTADID
-526 LEDLENEPNWTPIG
+526 LNNETNWTPIG
-540 KENNHFKGIFDGGG
+540 TVTNDGKDARPFKGTFDGDGHQ
-554 YKITSLSITSSNEK
+554 ITNLKVTGESNFA
-568 IGLFGF
+568 GLFGN
-574 VSNATIQN
+574 VWEATIQN
-582 CNVTGEIEGNN
+582 CNVTGEIGGNS
-593 FVGGIVGNAGKNTHI
+593 FVGGIVGNAGGNTRI
-608 LNCSFQGNVRGKLDY
+608 LNCSFQGDVK
-623 VGGIVGNTSSG
+623 GNE
-634 CEVSGCFVTG
+634 C
-644 KVEGLQRVG
+644 VG
-653 GIAGQGIGIIRNCYA
+653 GIAGWGVGKIKNCYA
-668 LADVTART
+668 LADVTA
-676 AIAGGIAGR
+676 AG
-685 AYNLIIENCYYG
+685 
-697 GKVSAGSFADNSAG
+697 NSAG
-711 GIAGETY
+711 GIAGYAHNLTIENCYYSGDVLAKNYAGGIAGVMDSTS
-718 GSPDSSTKIK
+718 GSSTTIK

-738 CDFQVNRI
+738 AGINSVNRI
-746 AGDEREN
+746 AGGVRDN
-753 TSLTNNHS
+753 INLINNHS
-761 YNRTKLVIDGN
+761 YNRTKLVINGKPA
-772 TTYPIGGAG
+772 YPTGGAG
-781 NNVNGADVY
+781 NDVIGADVY

-850 QHFTTRNIGN
+850 QHFTTKNIGN

-921 SEGLVLTKKR
+921 PEGLVLTKKR
-931 SSSSGTTTRTY
+931 SGGGSTATRTY

-1007 KENNEIILTIGSQK
+1007 KENNEIILTIGSRK

-1104 YLPLRFVSETLG
+1104 YLPLRFISETLG
-1116 AQVAWN
+1116 AQVVWN

>member
-35 MPEEIK
+35 MLEEIKEEIK
-41 EELKEEKEEPKEEK
+41 EELKEEPKEE
-55 EELKEEKEEL
+55 
-65 KEEKEEKEKLQEQ
+65 KEEKEEKEKLQEK

-84 PHEESKKELLKGISL
+84 PQEESKKELPKGISL
-99 LMEEE
+99 LMEGE
-104 NSTEVFEKE
+104 NSTAVSENE
-113 TADFKGAGTATNPY
+113 TADFEGAGTAANPY
-127 KIQNVE
+127 EIQNVE

-153 YAGEYFKLTADI
+153 YEGKHFQLTANI
-165 DLKNEEWTPIGTKVY
+165 DLKNEEWTPIGTLQ
-180 VGEFGQ
+180 GEEVR
-186 PESRYFQGTF
+186 PFQGTF
-196 DGDGH
+196 DGDGY
-201 QITKLKITGGSYAGL
+201 QITNLKISNGGQYAGL
-216 FGYVGYAK
+216 FGHTEG
-224 GADANAV
+224 
-231 AVIQNCNVTGE
+231 AVIKSCNVTGKI
-242 VNGYNH
+242 NGYNY

-253 GYANNNT
+253 GYADANT
-260 YILNCSFQGNVEGNG
+260 KILNCSFQGNVKGKGEG
-275 ENRGG
+275 RGG
-280 IVGSTS
+280 IVGYM
-286 IGCDVSG
+286 SG
-293 CFVTGTVTG
+293 GGEVNRCYVIGTVTG
-302 GKRVGGIAGNGV
+302 YREVGGIAGYGV

-327 ATGVNAG
+327 AAGDNAGYNAG
-334 GIAGYAYGITIENC
+334 GIAGYAYGVTIENC
-348 YYSGKVSAKWAG
+348 YYSGEVSASGSAG
-360 GIAGY
+360 GIAGTAWRGT
-365 VSKPISGSTEIKN
+365 IQN

-383 ERVTGSNAN
+383 ESVTGSNAN
-392 RIAGENDATLTNNYA
+392 RIAGYNYNATLTNNYA
-407 WSGTTINGNPVPAD
+407 WSDTTVSGSATSD
-421 GAAGVNGAKLTYEN
+421 GEDLTYTDGN
-435 GTLSPQFNAIFND
+435 LSEQFSAIFDN
-448 TDSAWKFTEDGLPIL
+448 TDSAWEFTDNGLPIL
-463 NDVGGTQSAYLPPYL
+463 KNTGGTQLSELPKCMTGVGFDGFGIKTNPYL
-478 TGEGFYGKGT
+478 IKD
-488 AENPYEIRNVNDLK
+488 AEDLK
-502 LLAEKVNS
+502 LLAQKVNS
-510 GTTYEGKY
+510 GETYEGKY

-526 LEDLENEPNWTPIG
+526 LEKKEWTPIG
-540 KENNHFKGIFDGGG
+540 KEYNHFKGIFDGGG

-593 FVGGIVGNAGKNTHI
+593 FVGGIVGNAGDNTHI

-644 KVEGLQRVG
+644 KVEGSQRVG

-804 VFAWTGFDKD
+804 VFAWTGFDKA

-832 YPDLPTL
+832 YPDLPPL
-839 PSKDLTIDETP
+839 PSKDLTIDTTP
-850 QHFTTRNIGN
+850 QHFTTKNIGN
-860 GFVVKVTSEG
+860 GFVVKVLSPTEG
-870 TLNESI
+870 IGNTPFEVQ
-876 EFTKEYRLHDT
+876 YRLHDT

-921 SEGLVLTKKR
+921 PEGLVLTKKR
-931 SSSSGTTTRTY
+931 SGGGSTATPTY

-1007 KENNEIILTIGSQK
+1007 KENNEIILTIGSRK

-1104 YLPLRFVSETLG
+1104 YLPLRFISETLG
-1116 AQVAWN
+1116 AQVVWN

>member
-35 MPEEIK
+35 MLEELK
-41 EELKEEKEEPKEEK
+41 EEQQEELKEEKEEPKEEK
-55 EELKEEKEEL
+55 EEKEELKEE

-78 SDEKTE
+78 SDEKIE
-84 PHEESKKELLKGISL
+84 PQEKSKKELLKGISL
-99 LMEEE
+99 LMEGE
-104 NSTEVFEKE
+104 NSTAVSEKVA
-113 TADFKGAGTATNPY
+113 ADFEGKGTAESPY
-127 KIQNVE
+127 LIEDVD
-133 DLKKLAEKVNGD
+133 DLKLLAENVNNG
-145 ETANSGVT
+145 EAYANT
-153 YAGEYFKLTADI
+153 YFKLTANI
-165 DLKNEEWTPIGTKVY
+165 DLNNEPNWTPIGTMLVEE
-180 VGEFGQ
+180 GR
-186 PESRYFQGTF
+186 PFQGTF
-196 DGDGH
+196 DGGGH
-201 QITKLKITGGSYAGL
+201 QITNLKIGKREYGGL
-216 FGYVGYAK
+216 FGNVW
-224 GADANAV
+224 GAT
-231 AVIQNCNVTGE
+231 IQNCNVTGE
-242 VNGYNH
+242 VNGYNYS
-248 TGGIV
+248 GGIV
-253 GYANNNT
+253 GYAN
-260 YILNCSFQGNVEGNG
+260 
-275 ENRGG
+275 
-280 IVGSTS
+280 
-286 IGCDVSG
+286 D
-293 CFVTGTVTG
+293 
-302 GKRVGGIAGNGV
+302 
-314 GTIKNCYALADVT
+314 
-327 ATGVNAG
+327 
-334 GIAGYAYGITIENC
+334 
-348 YYSGKVSAKWAG
+348 
-360 GIAGY
+360 
-365 VSKPISGSTEIKN
+365 
-378 CVSLA
+378 
-383 ERVTGSNAN
+383 
-392 RIAGENDATLTNNYA
+392 
-407 WSGTTINGNPVPAD
+407 
-421 GAAGVNGAKLTYEN
+421 
-435 GTLSPQFNAIFND
+435 
-448 TDSAWKFTEDGLPIL
+448 
-463 NDVGGTQSAYLPPYL
+463 
-478 TGEGFYGKGT
+478 
-488 AENPYEIRNVNDLK
+488 
-502 LLAEKVNS
+502 
-510 GTTYEGKY
+510 
-518 FKQTANID
+518 
-526 LEDLENEPNWTPIG
+526 
-540 KENNHFKGIFDGGG
+540 
-554 YKITSLSITSSNEK
+554 
-568 IGLFGF
+568 
-574 VSNATIQN
+574 
-582 CNVTGEIEGNN
+582 
-593 FVGGIVGNAGKNTHI
+593 NTHI
-608 LNCSFQGNVRGKLDY
+608 LNCSFQGNVEGDGEER
-623 VGGIVGNTSSG
+623 GGIVGHTSSG

-644 KVEGLQRVG
+644 TVTGDREVG
-653 GIAGQGIGIIRNCYA
+653 GIAGSGVGTIKNCYA
-668 LADVTART
+668 LANVTAT
-676 AIAGGIAGR
+676 GVNAGGIAGK
-685 AYNLIIENCYYG
+685 AYGVTIENCYYSG
-697 GKVSAGSFADNSAG
+697 EVSAKDYAG
-711 GIAGETY
+711 GIAGYVSGAKT
-718 GSPDSSTKIK
+718 IR

-738 CDFQVNRI
+738 GIGFVNRI
-746 AGDEREN
+746 VGCVRQN
-753 TSLTNNHS
+753 TNLINNHS

-772 TTYPIGGAG
+772 TTYADGTDEKDGT
-781 NNVNGADVY
+781 NVFVSA
-790 ISNGRVMTDVQKGE
+790 GRVMTDVQKGE
-804 VFAWTGFDKD
+804 VFDWAGFDEN
-814 IWDIPTEAGKLPS
+814 IWSIPTEAGKLPS

-832 YPDLPTL
+832 YPDLPNL
-839 PSKDLTIDETP
+839 PSLDLTIDKTP

-921 SEGLVLTKKR
+921 PEGLVLTKKR
-931 SSSSGTTTRTY
+931 SSSSGAATQTY

>member
-35 MPEEIK
+35 MLEELK
-41 EELKEEKEEPKEEK
+41 EEQQEELKEEKEEP
-55 EELKEEKEEL
+55 

-78 SDEKTE
+78 SDEKIE
-84 PHEESKKELLKGISL
+84 PQEKSKEEPPEGISL

-104 NSTEVFEKE
+104 NNTEVFENG
-113 TADFKGAGTATNPY
+113 TADFKGKGEENAPY
-127 KIQNVE
+127 LIKNAA
-133 DLKKLAEKVNGD
+133 DLKKLAENV
-145 ETANSGVT
+145 NSGVT
-153 YAGEYFKLTADI
+153 YKDKHFQLTADI
-165 DLKNEEWTPIGTKVY
+165 DLNNEPWTPIGTMQ
-180 VGEFGQ
+180 GEEGR
-186 PESRYFQGTF
+186 PFQGTF
-196 DGDGH
+196 DGGGH
-201 QITKLKITGGSYAGL
+201 QITNLKIGKREYGGL
-216 FGYVGYAK
+216 FGNVW
-224 GADANAV
+224 GAT
-231 AVIQNCNVTGE
+231 IQNCNVTGE
-242 VNGYNH
+242 VNGYNYS
-248 TGGIV
+248 GGIV
-253 GYANNNT
+253 GYANDNT
-260 YILNCSFQGNVEGNG
+260 HILNCSFQGNVEGNG
-275 ENRGG
+275 QDRGG

-302 GKRVGGIAGNGV
+302 GNCVGGIAGNGV

-327 ATGVNAG
+327 AAGDSAG
-334 GIAGYAYGITIENC
+334 GIAGYAYNLSIENC
-348 YYSGKVSAKWAG
+348 YYSGKVSSNGNAG
-360 GIAGY
+360 GIAGIARN
-365 VSKPISGSTEIKN
+365 SEIQN

-383 ERVTGSNAN
+383 ERVTGVWKVN
-392 RIAGENDATLTNNYA
+392 RIAGKNSAKLTDNYA

-518 FKQTANID
+518 FKQTANIN
-526 LEDLENEPNWTPIG
+526 LNNTEWIPIG
-540 KENNHFKGIFDGGG
+540 GTVIEHPSTWEISVFKGNFDGDGHQ
-554 YKITSLSITSSNEK
+554 ITITGDSDFG
-568 IGLFGF
+568 GLFGS
-574 VSNATIQN
+574 VEEAIIQN
-582 CNVTGEIEGNN
+582 CHVVGDVKGYYS
-593 FVGGIVGNAGKNTHI
+593 VGGIVGSAGLNTKI
-608 LNCSFQGNVRGKLDY
+608 LNCSFRGNVTGTGSCI
-623 VGGIVGNTSSG
+623 GGIVGETSSG

-644 KVEGLQRVG
+644 KVEGLQKVG
-653 GIAGQGIGIIRNCYA
+653 GIAGKGVGTIKNCYA
-668 LADVTART
+668 LADVTAKSDFSPNT
-676 AIAGGIAGR
+676 NEAGNYAGGIAGDVF
-685 AYNLIIENCYYG
+685 YCTIENCYYS
-697 GKVSAGSFADNSAG
+697 GKVSVSDYAG
-711 GIAGETY
+711 GIAGY
-718 GSPDSSTKIK
+718 VHGSDNAPTTIK

-738 CDFQVNRI
+738 GGSYVNRI
-746 AGDEREN
+746 TGGVEVYGNEKVV
-753 TSLTNNHS
+753 TLTNNYS
-761 YNRTKLVIDGN
+761 YNRTKLVVGDN
-772 TTYPIGGAG
+772 TTYADDTDPKAG
-781 NNVNGADVY
+781 TNVFVSAGKL
-790 ISNGRVMTDVQKGE
+790 MTDVQKGE
-804 VFAWTGFDKD
+804 VFDWAGFDEN
-814 IWDIPTEAGKLPS
+814 IWSIPTEAGKLPS

-832 YPDLPTL
+832 YPDLPNL
-839 PSKDLTIDETP
+839 PSVDLTIDKTP

-860 GFVVKVTSEG
+860 GFVVKVLSPTEDIG
-870 TLNESI
+870 NTPFEVQYRLH
-876 EFTKEYRLHDT
+876 RLHDT
-887 TGEWMSAVPNTAG
+887 TDEWMSAVPNTAG

-921 SEGLVLTKKR
+921 PEGLVLTKKR
-931 SSSSGTTTRTY
+931 SSSSGAATQTY

-1007 KENNEIILTIGSQK
+1007 KENNEIILTIGSRK
-1021 ISVFGREIQNDVA
+1021 ISVFGREIKNDVA

-1116 AQVAWN
+1116 AQVVWN

>member
-29 ELVQEK
+29 ELLQEK
-35 MPEEIK
+35 MLEELK
-41 EELKEEKEEPKEEK
+41 EEQQEELKEEKEEPKEEK
-55 EELKEEKEEL
+55 EEKEELKEE

-84 PHEESKKELLKGISL
+84 PQEESKKELLKGISL

-104 NSTEVFEKE
+104 NSTAVSENE
-113 TADFKGAGTATNPY
+113 TADFEGEGTAANPY
-127 KIQNVE
+127 KIQNVD
-133 DLKKLAEKVNGD
+133 DLKLLAENVNNG
-145 ETANSGVT
+145 EAYANT
-153 YAGEYFKLTADI
+153 YFKLTANI
-165 DLKNEEWTPIGTKVY
+165 DLNNEPNWTPIGT
-180 VGEFGQ
+180 EDTL
-186 PESRYFQGTF
+186 FQGTF
-196 DGDGH
+196 DGGGH
-201 QITKLKITGGSYAGL
+201 QITNLKIGKREYGGL
-216 FGYVGYAK
+216 FGNVW
-224 GADANAV
+224 GAT
-231 AVIQNCNVTGE
+231 IQNCNVTGE
-242 VNGYNH
+242 VNGYNYS
-248 TGGIV
+248 GGIV
-253 GYANNNT
+253 GYANDNT
-260 YILNCSFQGNVEGNG
+260 HILNCSFQGNVEGNG
-275 ENRGG
+275 QDRGG

-302 GKRVGGIAGNGV
+302 GNCVGGIAGNGV

-327 ATGVNAG
+327 AAGDSAG
-334 GIAGYAYGITIENC
+334 GIAGYAYNLSIENC
-348 YYSGKVSAKWAG
+348 YYSGKVSSNGNAG
-360 GIAGY
+360 GIAG
-365 VSKPISGSTEIKN
+365 IASGTTTINN

-383 ERVTGSNAN
+383 ESVTGIWKVN
-392 RIAGENDATLTNNYA
+392 RIAGKNSAKLTDNYA
-407 WSGTTINGNPVPAD
+407 WSGTKVSGSATPD
-421 GAAGVNGAKLTYEN
+421 GADLAYTN
-435 GTLSPQFNAIFND
+435 GTLSPQFSAIFGENN
-448 TDSAWKFTEDGLPIL
+448 SAWDFTDNGLPIL
-463 NDVGGTQSAYLPPYL
+463 KNTGGTQSAYLPPYL

-488 AENPYEIRNVNDLK
+488 EKNPYEIRNVNDLK
-502 LLAEKVNS
+502 LLAEKVN
-510 GTTYEGKY
+510 GGVTYKDKY
-518 FKQTANID
+518 FKLTADID
-526 LEDLENEPNWTPIG
+526 LKNEPNWTPIG
-540 KENNHFKGIFDGGG
+540 TMLVEEGRPFQGTFDGGG
-554 YKITSLSITSSNEK
+554 HQIANLTISNGGQYG
-568 IGLFGF
+568 GLFGYTEGA
-574 VSNATIQN
+574 VIKS
-582 CNVTGEIEGNN
+582 CNVTGEVNGYNCT
-593 FVGGIVGNAGKNTHI
+593 GGIVGYANNNTHI
-608 LNCSFQGNVRGKLDY
+608 LNCSFQGNVEGDGEER
-623 VGGIVGNTSSG
+623 GGIVGETSAE
-634 CEVSGCFVTG
+634 CEVSGCFARG
-644 KVEGLQRVG
+644 KVEGLQKVG
-653 GIAGQGIGIIRNCYA
+653 GIAGKGVGTIKNCYA
-668 LADVTART
+668 LADVTARDR
-676 AIAGGIAGR
+676 IAGGIAGGT
-685 AYNLIIENCYYG
+685 YNLTIENCYYG
-697 GKVSAGSFADNSAG
+697 GDVLAKNYAG
-711 GIAGETY
+711 GIAGVMDSTS
-718 GSPDSSTKIK
+718 GSSTTIK

-738 CDFQVNRI
+738 AGINSVNRI
-746 AGDEREN
+746 AGGVRDN
-753 TSLTNNHS
+753 INLINNHS
-761 YNRTKLVIDGN
+761 YNRTKLVIDSKPA
-772 TTYPIGGAG
+772 YPTGGAG
-781 NNVNGADVY
+781 NDVIGADVY
-790 ISNGRVMTDVQKGE
+790 ISNGRVMKDVQKGE

-814 IWDIPTEAGKLPS
+814 IWYIPTEAGKLPS

-832 YPDLPTL
+832 YPDLPNL
-839 PSKDLTIDETP
+839 PSVDLTIDKTP

-921 SEGLVLTKKR
+921 PEGLVLTKKR
-931 SSSSGTTTRTY
+931 SSSSGATTRTY

-1007 KENNEIILTIGSQK
+1007 KENNEIILTIGSRK

-1104 YLPLRFVSETLG
+1104 YLPLRFISETLG
-1116 AQVAWN
+1116 AQVVWN

>member
-29 ELVQEK
+29 ELLQEK
-35 MPEEIK
+35 MLEEIKEEIK

-84 PHEESKKELLKGISL
+84 PQEESKKELPKGISL

-104 NSTEVFEKE
+104 NSTAVSENEA
-113 TADFKGAGTATNPY
+113 ADFEGEGTVANPY

-133 DLKKLAEKVNGD
+133 DLKKLAKKVN
-145 ETANSGVT
+145 SGTT
-153 YAGEYFKLTADI
+153 YERTYFKLTANI
-165 DLKNEEWTPIGTKVY
+165 DLNNEPNWTPIGKS
-180 VGEFGQ
+180 GL
-186 PESRYFQGTF
+186 PFQGTF
-196 DGDGH
+196 DGYGY
-201 QITKLKITGGSYAGL
+201 QITNLKISNGGQYAGL
-216 FGYVGYAK
+216 FGHTEG
-224 GADANAV
+224 
-231 AVIQNCNVTGE
+231 AVIKSCNVTGKI
-242 VNGYNH
+242 NGYNY

-253 GYANNNT
+253 GYADANT
-260 YILNCSFQGNVEGNG
+260 KILNCSFQGNVKGKGEG
-275 ENRGG
+275 RGG
-280 IVGSTS
+280 IVGYMS
-286 IGCDVSG
+286 GGGEVSG

-302 GKRVGGIAGNGV
+302 DKEVGGIAGYGV
-314 GTIKNCYALADVT
+314 GTIKNCYALANVTATATAT

-334 GIAGYAYGITIENC
+334 GIAGYAYGVTIENC
-348 YYSGKVSAKWAG
+348 YYSGEVSAKNYAG
-360 GIAGY
+360 GIAGTAWRGT
-365 VSKPISGSTEIKN
+365 IQN

-383 ERVTGSNAN
+383 ESVSGSDYVN
-392 RIAGENDATLTNNYA
+392 RIAGYNYNATLTNNYA
-407 WSGTTINGNPVPAD
+407 WDGTTINGNPVSAD
-421 GAAGVNGAKLTYEN
+421 DAGWVNGAALTYTN
-435 GTLSPQFNAIFND
+435 GELSEQFSDIFKD
-448 TDSAWKFTEDGLPIL
+448 TDSAWDFTDNGLPIL
-463 NDVGGTQSAYLPPYL
+463 KNVGGVQFSELPKCMTGVGFDGFGIKTNPYL
-478 TGEGFYGKGT
+478 IEDV
-488 AENPYEIRNVNDLK
+488 EDLK

-510 GTTYEGKY
+510 GETYTNKY

-526 LEDLENEPNWTPIG
+526 LENEPNWTPIG
-540 KENNHFKGIFDGGG
+540 TVTNDGKDARPFKGTFDGDG
-554 YKITSLSITSSNEK
+554 YKITNLKVTGNSNNA
-568 IGLFGF
+568 GLFGY
-574 VSNATIQN
+574 VDGAIIQN
-582 CNVTGEIEGNN
+582 CNVTGEVNGY
-593 FVGGIVGNAGKNTHI
+593 
-608 LNCSFQGNVRGKLDY
+608 DY
-623 VGGIVGNTSSG
+623 VGGVVGNAYGKTQILSCSFRG
-634 CEVSGCFVTG
+634 DVTG
-644 KVEGLQRVG
+644 EDSYIG
-653 GIAGQGIGIIRNCYA
+653 GIAGSARGTIKNCYA
-668 LADVTART
+668 LADVTAT
-676 AIAGGIAGR
+676 EFIAGGIAGY
-685 AYNLIIENCYYG
+685 AYHVTIENCYYG
-697 GKVSAGSFADNSAG
+697 GNVSARNTAG
-711 GIAGETY
+711 GIAGFVS
-718 GSPDSSTKIK
+718 GSTIK
-728 NCVSLAESVT
+728 NCVSLAKSVT
-738 CDFQVNRI
+738 DSDFVNRI
-746 AGDEREN
+746 VGDVSRVEN
-753 TSLTNNHS
+753 VTLTSNYG
-761 YNRTKLVIDGN
+761 YNRTKLVVYGKEGYADID
-772 TTYPIGGAG
+772 TT
-781 NNVNGADVY
+781 DVKQGTTVFV
-790 ISNGRVMTDVQKGE
+790 SKGKLMTDVQKGE
-804 VFAWTGFDKD
+804 VFAWTGFDTT
-814 IWDIPTEAGKLPS
+814 IWSIPTEAYKLPS
-827 LQKGT
+827 LHGGE
-832 YPDLPTL
+832 YPDLPNL
-839 PSKDLTIDETP
+839 PSVDLTIDKTP

-887 TGEWMSAVPNTAG
+887 TDEWMSAVPNTAG

-921 SEGLVLTKKR
+921 PEGLVLTKKR
-931 SSSSGTTTRTY
+931 SSSSGAATQTY

-1007 KENNEIILTIGSQK
+1007 KENNEIILTIGSRK
-1021 ISVFGREIQNDVA
+1021 ISVFGREIKNDVA

-1104 YLPLRFVSETLG
+1104 YLPLRFISETLG

>member
-35 MPEEIK
+35 MLEEIKEEIK
-41 EELKEEKEEPKEEK
+41 EELKEEKEEPKEEN
-55 EELKEEKEEL
+55 EELKEEKEE
-65 KEEKEEKEKLQEQ
+65 KEEKEGKEKLQEQ

-84 PHEESKKELLKGISL
+84 PQEESKKELPRGISL
-99 LMEEE
+99 LMGEE
-104 NSTEVFEKE
+104 NSTAVSENE
-113 TADFKGAGTATNPY
+113 TADFEGEGTAANPY
-127 KIQNVE
+127 KIQNVD
-133 DLKKLAEKVNGD
+133 DLKLLAENVNNG
-145 ETANSGVT
+145 EAYANT
-153 YAGEYFKLTADI
+153 YFKLTANI
-165 DLKNEEWTPIGTKVY
+165 DLNNEPNWTPIGT
-180 VGEFGQ
+180 EDTL
-186 PESRYFQGTF
+186 FQGTF
-196 DGDGH
+196 DGGGH
-201 QITKLKITGGSYAGL
+201 QITNLKIGKREYGGL
-216 FGYVGYAK
+216 FGNVW
-224 GADANAV
+224 GAT
-231 AVIQNCNVTGE
+231 IQNCNVTGE
-242 VNGYNH
+242 VNGYNYS
-248 TGGIV
+248 GGIV
-253 GYANNNT
+253 GYANDNT
-260 YILNCSFQGNVEGNG
+260 HILNCSFQGNVEGNG
-275 ENRGG
+275 QDRGG

-302 GKRVGGIAGNGV
+302 GNCVGGIAGNGV

-327 ATGVNAG
+327 AAGDSAG
-334 GIAGYAYGITIENC
+334 GIAGYAYNLSIENC
-348 YYSGKVSAKWAG
+348 YYSGEVSSNGNAG
-360 GIAGY
+360 GIAG
-365 VSKPISGSTEIKN
+365 IARNSGIQN

-383 ERVTGSNAN
+383 ERVTGVWQVN
-392 RIAGENDATLTNNYA
+392 RIAGGNHNATLTDNYA
-407 WSGTTINGNPVPAD
+407 WSGTKINGNPVSAD
-421 GAAGVNGAKLTYEN
+421 DAGGVNGAALTYTDGE
-435 GTLSPQFNAIFND
+435 LSEQFSAIFDN
-448 TDSAWKFTEDGLPIL
+448 TDSAWEFTKDGLPIL
-463 NDVGGTQSAYLPPYL
+463 KNVGGTQSAYLPPYL

-488 AENPYEIRNVNDLK
+488 EKNPYEIRNVNDLK

-510 GTTYEGKY
+510 GTDYEGKY
-518 FKQTANID
+518 FKQTADID
-526 LEDLENEPNWTPIG
+526 LNNETNWTPIG
-540 KENNHFKGIFDGGG
+540 TVTNDGKDARPFKGTFDGDG
-554 YKITSLSITSSNEK
+554 YKITKLKVTGNSDNA
-568 IGLFGF
+568 GLFGN
-574 VSNATIQN
+574 VWGATIQN

-593 FVGGIVGNAGKNTHI
+593 FVGGIVGSTGKNTKI
-608 LNCSFQGNVRGKLDY
+608 LNCSFQGDVK
-623 VGGIVGNTSSG
+623 GNE
-634 CEVSGCFVTG
+634 C
-644 KVEGLQRVG
+644 VG
-653 GIAGQGIGIIRNCYA
+653 GIAGWGVGKIKNCYA
-668 LADVTART
+668 LADVTA
-676 AIAGGIAGR
+676 ASAGAGGIAGK
-685 AYNLIIENCYYG
+685 AYGVTIENCYYG
-697 GKVSAGSFADNSAG
+697 GKVSSRTDAG
-711 GIAGETY
+711 GIAGETL
-718 GSPDSSTKIK
+718 GFSASSTTIK

-738 CDFQVNRI
+738 CNGSEQANRI
-746 AGDEREN
+746 VGREREN
-753 TSLTNNHS
+753 TSLINNHS
-761 YNRTKLVIDGN
+761 YNRTKLVINGKPA
-772 TTYPIGGAG
+772 YPTDGAG

-804 VFAWTGFDKD
+804 VFDWAGFDEN
-814 IWDIPTEAGKLPS
+814 IWSIPTEAGKLPS

-832 YPDLPTL
+832 YPDLPNL
-839 PSKDLTIDETP
+839 PSVDLTIDKTP

-921 SEGLVLTKKR
+921 LEGLVLTKKR
-931 SSSSGTTTRTY
+931 SSSSGATTQTY

-950 GSAVDKVKTDK
+950 GSAVGKVKTDK

-1007 KENNEIILTIGSQK
+1007 KENNEIILTIGSRK

-1116 AQVAWN
+1116 AQVVWN

>member
-29 ELVQEK
+29 ELLQEK
-35 MPEEIK
+35 MLEEIKEEIK
-41 EELKEEKEEPKEEK
+41 EELKEEPKEEKEEK
-55 EELKEEKEEL
+55 EELKEEKEEQ
-65 KEEKEEKEKLQEQ
+65 KEEKEELQEQ
-78 SDEKTE
+78 SDEKIE
-84 PHEESKKELLKGISL
+84 PQEKSKKELPKGISL

-104 NSTEVFEKE
+104 NSTVVFEDK
-113 TADFKGAGTATNPY
+113 TADFAGKGTAADPY
-127 KIQNVE
+127 EIQNVE

-153 YAGEYFKLTADI
+153 YEGKHFKLTADI
-165 DLKNEEWTPIGTKVY
+165 DLNNEPWTPIGKS
-180 VGEFGQ
+180 GLPF
-186 PESRYFQGTF
+186 RGTF
-196 DGDGH
+196 DGDGYK
-201 QITKLKITGGSYAGL
+201 ITNLKITGGSYAGL

-253 GYANNNT
+253 GYASNNT
-260 YILNCSFQGNVEGNG
+260 HILNCSFQGNVEGNG

-280 IVGSTS
+280 IVGDTS
-286 IGCDVSG
+286 IDCEVSG
-293 CFVTGTVTG
+293 CYVTGTVTG
-302 GKRVGGIAGNGV
+302 GSAVGGIAGWGA
-314 GTIKNCYALADVT
+314 GTIENCYALADVT
-327 ATGVNAG
+327 ARTAIAG
-334 GIAGYAYGITIENC
+334 GIAGYYCSNFTIENC
-348 YYSGKVSAKWAG
+348 YYSGRVSASWSAG
-360 GIAGY
+360 GIAGTALGGT
-365 VSKPISGSTEIKN
+365 IQN

-383 ERVTGSNAN
+383 ESVTGSNAN
-392 RIAGENDATLTNNYA
+392 RIAGYKNGETLTANYA
-407 WSGTTINGNPVPAD
+407 WNGTKVNNATVPAKNA
-421 GAAGVNGAKLTYEN
+421 GGVNGADLTYAG
-435 GTLSPQFNAIFND
+435 GTLSPQFNAIFKNN
-448 TDSAWKFTEDGLPIL
+448 SAWDFTDNGLPIL
-463 NDVGGTQSAYLPPYL
+463 KNTGGTQSAYLPPYL
-478 TGEGFYGKGT
+478 TKASFYGNGT

-502 LLAEKVNS
+502 LLAEKVNN
-510 GTTYEGKY
+510 GTTYEKTY

-526 LEDLENEPNWTPIG
+526 LNNEPWTPIG
-540 KENNHFKGIFDGGG
+540 KEYNHFKGIFDGDG
-554 YKITSLSITSSNEK
+554 YKITDLSITSSNEK

-582 CNVTGEIEGNN
+582 CNVTGEIKGNN
-593 FVGGIVGNAGKNTHI
+593 FVGGIVGNAVNNTHI
-608 LNCSFQGNVRGKLDY
+608 LNCSFQGDVKGELDY

-644 KVEGLQRVG
+644 KVEGSQRVG

-676 AIAGGIAGR
+676 AIAGGIAGN
-685 AYNLIIENCYYG
+685 AYNCTIENCYYSG
-697 GKVSAGSFADNSAG
+697 DVLAKNYAG
-711 GIAGETY
+711 GIAGVMDSTS
-718 GSPDSSTKIK
+718 GSSTTIE

-738 CDFQVNRI
+738 AGINSVNRI
-746 AGDEREN
+746 AGGVRDKIN
-753 TSLTNNHS
+753 LINNHS
-761 YNRTKLVIDGN
+761 YNRTKLVINGKPA
-772 TTYPIGGAG
+772 YPTGGAG
-781 NNVNGADVY
+781 NDVIGADVY
-790 ISNGRVMTDVQKGE
+790 ISNGRVMTDVPNQTLFNWE
-804 VFAWTGFDKD
+804 ANGFTKANG
-814 IWDIPTEAGKLPS
+814 WLIPTDAYKLPS
-827 LQKGT
+827 LREGE
-832 YPDLPTL
+832 YPDLPAL
-839 PSKDLTIDETP
+839 PEEP
-850 QHFTTRNIGN
+850 
-860 GFVVKVTSEG
+860 
-870 TLNESI
+870 
-876 EFTKEYRLHDT
+876 
-887 TGEWMSAVPNTAG
+887 VP
-900 TYDVKITRAAD
+900 
-911 GDINPFACEI
+911 
-921 SEGLVLTKKR
+921 TKKR
-931 SSSSGTTTRTY
+931 SGGGSTATPTY

-1007 KENNEIILTIGSQK
+1007 KENNEIILTIGSRK
-1021 ISVFGREIQNDVA
+1021 ISVFGRELKNDVA

-1116 AQVAWN
+1116 AQVAWK

>member
-35 MPEEIK
+35 MLEELK
-41 EELKEEKEEPKEEK
+41 EEQQEELKEEKEEPKEEK
-55 EELKEEKEEL
+55 EEKEELKEE

-84 PHEESKKELLKGISL
+84 PQEESKKELLKGISL

-104 NSTEVFEKE
+104 NSTAVSENE
-113 TADFKGAGTATNPY
+113 TADFEGEGTAANPY
-127 KIQNVE
+127 KIQNVD
-133 DLKKLAEKVNGD
+133 DLKLLAENVN
-145 ETANSGVT
+145 N
-153 YAGEYFKLTADI
+153 GEAYVNTYFKLTANI
-165 DLKNEEWTPIGTKVY
+165 DLNNEPNWTPIGT
-180 VGEFGQ
+180 EDTL
-186 PESRYFQGTF
+186 FQGTF
-196 DGDGH
+196 DGGGH
-201 QITKLKITGGSYAGL
+201 QITNLKIGKREYGGL
-216 FGYVGYAK
+216 FGNVW
-224 GADANAV
+224 GAT
-231 AVIQNCNVTGE
+231 IQNCNVTGE
-242 VNGYNH
+242 VNGYNYS
-248 TGGIV
+248 GGIV
-253 GYANNNT
+253 GYANDNT
-260 YILNCSFQGNVEGNG
+260 HILNCSFQGNVEGNG
-275 ENRGG
+275 QDRGG

-302 GKRVGGIAGNGV
+302 GNCVGGIAGNGV

-327 ATGVNAG
+327 AAGDSAG
-334 GIAGYAYGITIENC
+334 GIAGYAYNLSIENC
-348 YYSGKVSAKWAG
+348 YYSGKGSSNGNAG
-360 GIAGY
+360 GIAGIARN
-365 VSKPISGSTEIKN
+365 SEIQN

-383 ERVTGSNAN
+383 ERVTGVWKVN
-392 RIAGENDATLTNNYA
+392 RIAGKNSAKLTDNYA

-435 GTLSPQFNAIFND
+435 GTLSPQFSAIFGENN
-448 TDSAWKFTEDGLPIL
+448 SAWDFTDNGLPIL
-463 NDVGGTQSAYLPPYL
+463 KNTGGTQSAYLPPYL

-488 AENPYEIRNVNDLK
+488 EKNPYEIRNVNDLK
-502 LLAEKVNS
+502 LLAEKVN
-510 GTTYEGKY
+510 GGVTYKDKY
-518 FKQTANID
+518 FKLTADID
-526 LEDLENEPNWTPIG
+526 LKNEPNWTPIG
-540 KENNHFKGIFDGGG
+540 TMLVEEGRPFQGTFDGGG
-554 YKITSLSITSSNEK
+554 HQIANLTISNGGQYG
-568 IGLFGF
+568 GLFGYTEGA
-574 VSNATIQN
+574 VIKS
-582 CNVTGEIEGNN
+582 CNVTGEVNGYNCT
-593 FVGGIVGNAGKNTHI
+593 GGIVGYANNNTHI
-608 LNCSFQGNVRGKLDY
+608 LNCSFQGNVEGDGEER
-623 VGGIVGNTSSG
+623 GGIVGHTSSG

-644 KVEGLQRVG
+644 TVTGDREVG
-653 GIAGQGIGIIRNCYA
+653 GIAGSGVGTIKNCYA
-668 LADVTART
+668 LANVTAT
-676 AIAGGIAGR
+676 GVNAGGIAGK
-685 AYNLIIENCYYG
+685 AYGVTIENCYYSG
-697 GKVSAGSFADNSAG
+697 EVSAKDYAG
-711 GIAGETY
+711 GIAGYVSGAKT
-718 GSPDSSTKIK
+718 IR

-738 CDFQVNRI
+738 GIGFVNRI
-746 AGDEREN
+746 AGQVIGN
-753 TSLTNNHS
+753 TSLINNHS
-761 YNRTKLVIDGN
+761 YNRTQLVINGEI
-772 TTYPIGGAG
+772 TYPTGGAG
-781 NNVNGADVY
+781 NDVIGADVY

-814 IWDIPTEAGKLPS
+814 IWYIPTEAGKLPS

-832 YPDLPTL
+832 YPDLPNL
-839 PSKDLTIDETP
+839 PSVDLTIDKTP

-887 TGEWMSAVPNTAG
+887 TDEWMSAVPNTAG

-950 GSAVDKVKTDK
+950 GSAVGKVKTDK

-968 ADPTKEGYIFV
+968 ADPTKEGYLFV

-1007 KENNEIILTIGSQK
+1007 KENNEIILTIGSRK
-1021 ISVFGREIQNDVA
+1021 ISVFGREIKNDVA

>member
-35 MPEEIK
+35 ILEEIKEEIK
-41 EELKEEKEEPKEEK
+41 EELKEEKEEQKEEK
-55 EELKEEKEEL
+55 EEPKEE

-78 SDEKTE
+78 SDEKIE
-84 PHEESKKELLKGISL
+84 PQEKSKKELPRGISL
-99 LMEEE
+99 LMGEE
-104 NSTEVFEKE
+104 NSTAVFEKVA
-113 TADFKGAGTATNPY
+113 ADFEGEGTAESPY
-127 KIQNVE
+127 LIENVD
-133 DLKKLAEKVNGD
+133 DLKLLAENVNNG
-145 ETANSGVT
+145 EAYANT
-153 YAGEYFKLTADI
+153 YFKLTANI
-165 DLKNEEWTPIGTKVY
+165 DLNIEPNWTP
-180 VGEFGQ
+180 VGKSGL
-186 PESRYFQGTF
+186 PFQGTF
-196 DGDGH
+196 DGYGY
-201 QITKLKITGGSYAGL
+201 QITNLKISNGGQYAGL
-216 FGYVGYAK
+216 FGYTK
-224 GADANAV
+224 GA
-231 AVIQNCNVTGE
+231 VIKNCNVTGE
-242 VNGYNH
+242 INGYNY

-253 GYANNNT
+253 GSANVNT
-260 YILNCSFQGNVEGNG
+260 KIRNCSFQGNVEGNG
-275 ENRGG
+275 EKRGG
-280 IVGSTS
+280 IVGHTS

-302 GKRVGGIAGNGV
+302 EKFVGGIAGWGA
-314 GTIKNCYALADVT
+314 GTIKNCYALANVT
-327 ATGVNAG
+327 ATGVSAG
-334 GIAGYAYGITIENC
+334 GIAGYYCSNFTIENC
-348 YYSGKVSAKWAG
+348 YYSGNVSAKWAG

-365 VSKPISGSTEIKN
+365 VSESISGSTEIKN

-383 ERVTGSNAN
+383 ESVTGSNAN
-392 RIAGENDATLTNNYA
+392 RIAGYNDNATLTNNYA
-407 WSGTTINGNPVPAD
+407 WSGTTINGNPVSAD
-421 GAAGVNGAKLTYEN
+421 DAGGVNGAALTYTDGE
-435 GTLSPQFNAIFND
+435 LSEQFSAIFDN

-463 NDVGGTQSAYLPPYL
+463 NGVGGTQFSELPKCMTGVGFDGFGIKTNPYL
-478 TGEGFYGKGT
+478 IEDV
-488 AENPYEIRNVNDLK
+488 EDLK
-502 LLAEKVNS
+502 LLAKKVNG
-510 GTTYEGKY
+510 GTTYEKTY
-518 FKQTANID
+518 FKQTADID
-526 LEDLENEPNWTPIG
+526 LNNEPWTPIG
-540 KENNHFKGIFDGGG
+540 TVIVINNGKDARPFKGTFDGDG
-554 YKITSLSITSSNEK
+554 YKITNLKVTGNSNNA
-568 IGLFGF
+568 GLFGYTQD
-574 VSNATIQN
+574 ATIKN
-582 CNVTGEIEGNN
+582 CNVTGEVSGSSD
-593 FVGGIVGNAGKNTHI
+593 VGGIVGNADGKTQI
-608 LNCSFQGNVRGKLDY
+608 LSCSFRGD
-623 VGGIVGNTSSG
+623 
-634 CEVSGCFVTG
+634 VTG
-644 KVEGLQRVG
+644 EDSYIG
-653 GIAGQGIGIIRNCYA
+653 GIAGSARGTIKNCYA
-668 LADVTART
+668 LADVTASFVD
-676 AIAGGIAGR
+676 AGGIAGY
-685 AYNLIIENCYYG
+685 AYHVTIENCYYSG
-697 GKVSAGSFADNSAG
+697 NVSAGNDAG
-711 GIAGETY
+711 GIAGFAS
-718 GSPDSSTKIK
+718 GSTIK
-728 NCVSLAESVT
+728 NCVSLAKSVT
-738 CDFQVNRI
+738 GSENVNRI
-746 AGDEREN
+746 LGDVSKVEN
-753 TSLTNNHS
+753 VTLTSNYG

-772 TTYPIGGAG
+772 TTYADGTDEKDGT
-781 NNVNGADVY
+781 NVFVSA
-790 ISNGRVMTDVQKGE
+790 GRVMTDVQKGE
-804 VFAWTGFDKD
+804 VFDWAGFDEN
-814 IWDIPTEAGKLPS
+814 IWSIPTEAGKLPS

-832 YPDLPTL
+832 YPDLPNL
-839 PSKDLTIDETP
+839 PSVDLTIDKTP

-887 TGEWMSAVPNTAG
+887 TDEWMSAVPNTAG

-921 SEGLVLTKKR
+921 PEGLVLTKKR
-931 SSSSGTTTRTY
+931 SSSSGAATQTY

-1007 KENNEIILTIGSQK
+1007 KENNEIILTIGSRK
-1021 ISVFGREIQNDVA
+1021 ISVFGREIKNDVA

-1116 AQVAWN
+1116 AQVVWN

>member
-11 AAVCLAVTAV
+11 AAVCLVVTAV

-29 ELVQEK
+29 EFVQEK
-35 MPEEIK
+35 MLEELK
-41 EELKEEKEEPKEEK
+41 EEQQEELKEEKEEPKEEK
-55 EELKEEKEEL
+55 EEKEEL
-65 KEEKEEKEKLQEQ
+65 KEEKEKLQEQ

-84 PHEESKKELLKGISL
+84 PQEESKKELLKGISL

-104 NSTEVFEKE
+104 NSTVVSENEA
-113 TADFKGAGTATNPY
+113 ADFEGEGTAESPY
-127 KIQNVE
+127 LIDDVE
-133 DLKKLAEKVNGD
+133 DLKLLAQKVNG
-145 ETANSGVT
+145 GVT
-153 YAGEYFKLTADI
+153 YEGKHFQLTANI
-165 DLKNEEWTPIGTKVY
+165 DLKNEPWTPIGT
-180 VGEFGQ
+180 ENNF
-186 PESRYFQGTF
+186 FQGTF
-196 DGDGH
+196 DGGGH
-201 QITKLKITGGSYAGL
+201 QITNLKIGKREYGGL
-216 FGYVGYAK
+216 FGNVW
-224 GADANAV
+224 GAT
-231 AVIQNCNVTGE
+231 IQNCNVTGE
-242 VNGYNH
+242 VNGYNYS
-248 TGGIV
+248 GGIV
-253 GYANNNT
+253 GYANDNT
-260 YILNCSFQGNVEGNG
+260 HILNCSFQGNVEGNG
-275 ENRGG
+275 QDRGG

-302 GKRVGGIAGNGV
+302 GNRVGGIAGNGV

-327 ATGVNAG
+327 AAGDSAG
-334 GIAGYAYGITIENC
+334 GIAGYAYNLSIENC
-348 YYSGKVSAKWAG
+348 YYSGKVSSNGNAG
-360 GIAGY
+360 GIAGIARN
-365 VSKPISGSTEIKN
+365 SEIQN

-383 ERVTGSNAN
+383 ESVTGIWKVN
-392 RIAGENDATLTNNYA
+392 RIAGKNSAKLTDNYA

-421 GAAGVNGAKLTYEN
+421 GAAGVNGADLTYA
-435 GTLSPQFNAIFND
+435 GGKLSEQFSEIFKN
-448 TDSAWKFTEDGLPIL
+448 DSAWEFTDNGLPIL
-463 NDVGGTQSAYLPPYL
+463 KNVGGTQSAYLPPYL

-488 AENPYEIRNVNDLK
+488 AENPYEIRNAEDLK
-502 LLAEKVNS
+502 LLAKKINGNETANS
-510 GTTYEGKY
+510 GITYEGKY

-526 LEDLENEPNWTPIG
+526 LENEPNWTPIG
-540 KENNHFKGIFDGGG
+540 GTVIEHPSTWEISVFKGNYDGDG
-554 YKITSLSITSSNEK
+554 YKITNLTTTEDSNHV
-568 IGLFGF
+568 GLFGK
-574 VSNATIQN
+574 VEDATIQN
-582 CNVTGEIEGNN
+582 CNITGNVNGYNY
-593 FVGGIVGNAGKNTHI
+593 VGGIVGGVGVKTKI
-608 LNCSFQGNVRGKLDY
+608 LNCSFQGSVMGESDC
-623 VGGIVGNTSSG
+623 VGGIVGETSAE
-634 CEVSGCFVTG
+634 CEVSGCFARG
-644 KVEGLQRVG
+644 KVEGLQKVG
-653 GIAGQGIGIIRNCYA
+653 GIAGKGVGTIKNCYA
-668 LADVTART
+668 LADVTARDR
-676 AIAGGIAGR
+676 IAGGIAGGT
-685 AYNLIIENCYYG
+685 YNLTIENCYYG
-697 GKVSAGSFADNSAG
+697 GDVLAKNYAG
-711 GIAGETY
+711 GIAGVMDSTS
-718 GSPDSSTKIK
+718 GSSTTIK

-738 CDFQVNRI
+738 AGINSVNRI
-746 AGDEREN
+746 AGGVRDN
-753 TSLTNNHS
+753 INLINNHS
-761 YNRTKLVIDGN
+761 YNRTKLVIDSKPA
-772 TTYPIGGAG
+772 YPTGGAG
-781 NNVNGADVY
+781 NDVIGADVY
-790 ISNGRVMTDVQKGE
+790 ISNGRVMKDVQKGE
-804 VFAWTGFDKD
+804 VFAWTGFDKA
-814 IWDIPTEAGKLPS
+814 IWYIPTEAGKLPS

-832 YPDLPTL
+832 YPDLPNL
-839 PSKDLTIDETP
+839 PSVDLTIDKTP

-887 TGEWMSAVPNTAG
+887 TDAWKSAVPNTAG

-921 SEGLVLTKKR
+921 PEGLVLTKKR
-931 SSSSGTTTRTY
+931 SSSSGAATQTY

-1007 KENNEIILTIGSQK
+1007 KENNEIILTIGSRK
-1021 ISVFGREIQNDVA
+1021 ISVFGREIKNDVA

>member
-35 MPEEIK
+35 MLEELK
-41 EELKEEKEEPKEEK
+41 EEQQEELKEEKEEPKEEK
-55 EELKEEKEEL
+55 EEKEEL
-65 KEEKEEKEKLQEQ
+65 KEEKEKLQEQ

-84 PHEESKKELLKGISL
+84 PQEESKKELLKGISL

-104 NSTEVFEKE
+104 NSTAVSENE
-113 TADFKGAGTATNPY
+113 TADFEGEGTAANPY
-127 KIQNVE
+127 KIQNVD
-133 DLKKLAEKVNGD
+133 DLKKLAEKVNGG
-145 ETANSGVT
+145 EAYANT
-153 YAGEYFKLTADI
+153 YFKLTANI
-165 DLKNEEWTPIGTKVY
+165 DLNNEPNWTPIGT
-180 VGEFGQ
+180 EDTL
-186 PESRYFQGTF
+186 FQGTF
-196 DGDGH
+196 DGGGH
-201 QITKLKITGGSYAGL
+201 QITNLKIGKREYGGL
-216 FGYVGYAK
+216 FGNVW
-224 GADANAV
+224 GAT
-231 AVIQNCNVTGE
+231 IQNCNVTGE
-242 VNGYNH
+242 VNGYNYS
-248 TGGIV
+248 GGIV
-253 GYANNNT
+253 GYANDNT
-260 YILNCSFQGNVEGNG
+260 HILNCSFQGNVEGAG

-286 IGCDVSG
+286 IDCEVSG
-293 CFVTGTVTG
+293 CFVTGKVKG
-302 GKRVGGIAGNGV
+302 SQRVGGIAGNGV
-314 GTIKNCYALADVT
+314 GKIKNCYALADVT
-327 ATGVNAG
+327 AAGDSAG
-334 GIAGYAYGITIENC
+334 GIAGYAYKRTIENC
-348 YYSGKVSAKWAG
+348 YYSGKVSSNGNAG
-360 GIAGY
+360 GIAG
-365 VSKPISGSTEIKN
+365 IARNSGIQN

-383 ERVTGSNAN
+383 ERVTGVWQVN
-392 RIAGENDATLTNNYA
+392 RIAGKNHNATLTNNYA
-407 WSGTTINGNPVPAD
+407 WSGTTINGNIVSAD
-421 GAAGVNGAKLTYEN
+421 DAGGVNGAALTYTN
-435 GTLSPQFNAIFND
+435 GTLSPQFSEIFGEDN
-448 TDSAWKFTEDGLPIL
+448 SAWKFTDNGLPIL

-502 LLAEKVNS
+502 LLAEKVN
-510 GTTYEGKY
+510 GGVTYKDKY
-518 FKQTANID
+518 FKLTADID
-526 LEDLENEPNWTPIG
+526 LKNEPNWTPIG
-540 KENNHFKGIFDGGG
+540 TMLVEEGRPFQGTFDGGG
-554 YKITSLSITSSNEK
+554 HQIANLTISNGGQYG
-568 IGLFGF
+568 GLFGYTEGA
-574 VSNATIQN
+574 VIKS
-582 CNVTGEIEGNN
+582 CNVTGEVNGYNCT
-593 FVGGIVGNAGKNTHI
+593 GGIVGYANNNTHI
-608 LNCSFQGNVRGKLDY
+608 LNCSFQGNVEGDGEER
-623 VGGIVGNTSSG
+623 GGIVGHTSSG

-644 KVEGLQRVG
+644 TVTGDREVG
-653 GIAGQGIGIIRNCYA
+653 GIAGSGVGTIKNCYA
-668 LADVTART
+668 LANVTAT
-676 AIAGGIAGR
+676 GVNAGGIAGK
-685 AYNLIIENCYYG
+685 AYGVTIENCYYSG
-697 GKVSAGSFADNSAG
+697 EVSAKDYAG
-711 GIAGETY
+711 GIAGYVSGAKT
-718 GSPDSSTKIK
+718 IR

-738 CDFQVNRI
+738 GIGFVNRI
-746 AGDEREN
+746 VGCVRQN
-753 TSLTNNHS
+753 TNLINNHS

-772 TTYPIGGAG
+772 TTYADGTDEKDGT
-781 NNVNGADVY
+781 NVFVSA
-790 ISNGRVMTDVQKGE
+790 GRVMTDVQKGE
-804 VFAWTGFDKD
+804 VFAWAGFDEN
-814 IWDIPTEAGKLPS
+814 IWSIPTEAGKLPS

-832 YPDLPTL
+832 YPDLPNL
-839 PSKDLTIDETP
+839 PSVDLTIDKTP

-887 TGEWMSAVPNTAG
+887 TDEWMSAVPNTAG

-1007 KENNEIILTIGSQK
+1007 KENNEIILTIGSRK
-1021 ISVFGREIQNDVA
+1021 ISVFGREIKNDVA

>member
-35 MPEEIK
+35 MLEELK
-41 EELKEEKEEPKEEK
+41 EEQQEELKEEKEEPKEE
-55 EELKEEKEEL
+55 KEEKEEL

-78 SDEKTE
+78 SDEKIE
-84 PHEESKKELLKGISL
+84 PQEKSKEEPPEGISL

-104 NSTEVFEKE
+104 NSTAVSENE
-113 TADFKGAGTATNPY
+113 TADFEGEGTAANPY
-127 KIQNVE
+127 KIQNVD
-133 DLKKLAEKVNGD
+133 DLKLLAENVNNG
-145 ETANSGVT
+145 EAYANT
-153 YAGEYFKLTADI
+153 YFKLTANI
-165 DLKNEEWTPIGTKVY
+165 DLNNEPNWTPIGKS
-180 VGEFGQ
+180 GL
-186 PESRYFQGTF
+186 PFQGTF
-196 DGDGH
+196 DGYGY
-201 QITKLKITGGSYAGL
+201 QITNLKISNGGQYAGL
-216 FGYVGYAK
+216 FGYTK
-224 GADANAV
+224 GA
-231 AVIQNCNVTGE
+231 VIKNCNVTGE
-242 VNGYNH
+242 INGYNH

-253 GYANNNT
+253 GSANVNT
-260 YILNCSFQGNVEGNG
+260 KIRNCSFQGNVEGNG
-275 ENRGG
+275 EKRGG
-280 IVGSTS
+280 IVGHTS

-302 GKRVGGIAGNGV
+302 EKFVGGIAGWGA
-314 GTIKNCYALADVT
+314 GTIKNCYALANVT
-327 ATGVNAG
+327 ATGVSAG
-334 GIAGYAYGITIENC
+334 GIAGYYCSNFTIENC
-348 YYSGKVSAKWAG
+348 YYSGNVSAKWAG

-365 VSKPISGSTEIKN
+365 VSESISGSTEIKN

-383 ERVTGSNAN
+383 ESVTGSNAN
-392 RIAGENDATLTNNYA
+392 RIAGYNDNATLTNNYA
-407 WSGTTINGNPVPAD
+407 WSGTTVSGSAASD
-421 GAAGVNGAKLTYEN
+421 GADLTYTN
-435 GTLSPQFNAIFND
+435 GTLSQQFSEIFGSDN
-448 TDSAWKFTEDGLPIL
+448 SAWEFTDNGLPIL
-463 NDVGGTQSAYLPPYL
+463 KNVGGTQFSELPKCMTGVGFDGFGIKTNPYL
-478 TGEGFYGKGT
+478 IEDAK
-488 AENPYEIRNVNDLK
+488 DLK

-526 LEDLENEPNWTPIG
+526 LNNEPWTPIG
-540 KENNHFKGIFDGGG
+540 TMLVEEGRPFQGTFDGDGYQITNLKISNGG
-554 YKITSLSITSSNEK
+554 QYA
-568 IGLFGF
+568 GLFGYTEGA
-574 VSNATIQN
+574 VIKS
-582 CNVTGEIEGNN
+582 CNVTGEINGYNCT
-593 FVGGIVGNAGKNTHI
+593 GGIVGYANNNTHI
-608 LNCSFQGNVRGKLDY
+608 LNCSFQGNVEGDGEER
-623 VGGIVGNTSSG
+623 GGIVGHTSIG
-634 CEVSGCFVTG
+634 CDVSGCYVTG
-644 KVEGLQRVG
+644 TVTGDREVG
-653 GIAGQGIGIIRNCYA
+653 GIAGSGVGTIKNCYA
-668 LADVTART
+668 LANVTAT
-676 AIAGGIAGR
+676 ATATATGVNAGGIAGK
-685 AYNLIIENCYYG
+685 AYGVTIENCYYSG
-697 GKVSAGSFADNSAG
+697 EVSAKDYAG
-711 GIAGETY
+711 GIAGTAW
-718 GSPDSSTKIK
+718 GGTIQ

-738 CDFQVNRI
+738 GSNANRI
-746 AGDEREN
+746 VGKSYNA
-753 TSLTNNHS
+753 TLTNNHS
-761 YNRTKLVIDGN
+761 YNRTKLVIDSKPA
-772 TTYPIGGAG
+772 YPTGGAG
-781 NNVNGADVY
+781 NDVIGADVY
-790 ISNGRVMTDVQKGE
+790 ISNGRVMTDVPNQIL
-804 VFAWTGFDKD
+804 FDWDANGFTEENG
-814 IWDIPTEAGKLPS
+814 WSIPTKAGKLPS

-839 PSKDLTIDETP
+839 PEEP
-850 QHFTTRNIGN
+850 
-860 GFVVKVTSEG
+860 
-870 TLNESI
+870 
-876 EFTKEYRLHDT
+876 
-887 TGEWMSAVPNTAG
+887 VP
-900 TYDVKITRAAD
+900 
-911 GDINPFACEI
+911 
-921 SEGLVLTKKR
+921 TKKR
-931 SSSSGTTTRTY
+931 SGGGGAATQTY

>member
-29 ELVQEK
+29 ELLQEK
-35 MPEEIK
+35 MLEEIKEEIK

-55 EELKEEKEEL
+55 EEKEEL
-65 KEEKEEKEKLQEQ
+65 KEEKEEKEKLQEK

-84 PHEESKKELLKGISL
+84 PQEKSKEEPPEGISL

-104 NSTEVFEKE
+104 NSTAVSENE
-113 TADFKGAGTATNPY
+113 TADFEGEGTAANPY
-127 KIQNVE
+127 KIQNVD
-133 DLKKLAEKVNGD
+133 DLKLLAENVNNG
-145 ETANSGVT
+145 EAYANT
-153 YAGEYFKLTADI
+153 YFKLTANI
-165 DLKNEEWTPIGTKVY
+165 DLNNEPNWTPIGT
-180 VGEFGQ
+180 EDTL
-186 PESRYFQGTF
+186 FQGTF
-196 DGDGH
+196 DGGGH
-201 QITKLKITGGSYAGL
+201 QITNLKIGKREYGGL
-216 FGYVGYAK
+216 FGNVW
-224 GADANAV
+224 GAT
-231 AVIQNCNVTGE
+231 IQNCNVTGE
-242 VNGYNH
+242 VNGYNYS
-248 TGGIV
+248 GGIV
-253 GYANNNT
+253 GYANDNT
-260 YILNCSFQGNVEGNG
+260 HILNCSFQGNVEGNG
-275 ENRGG
+275 QDRGG

-302 GKRVGGIAGNGV
+302 GNCVGGIAGNGV

-327 ATGVNAG
+327 AAGDSAG
-334 GIAGYAYGITIENC
+334 GIAGYAYNLSIENC
-348 YYSGKVSAKWAG
+348 YYSGEVSSNGNAG
-360 GIAGY
+360 GIAG
-365 VSKPISGSTEIKN
+365 IARNSGIQN

-383 ERVTGSNAN
+383 ERVTGVWQVN
-392 RIAGENDATLTNNYA
+392 RIAGGNHNATLTDNYA
-407 WSGTTINGNPVPAD
+407 WSGTKINGNPVSAD
-421 GAAGVNGAKLTYEN
+421 DAGGVNGAALTYTDGE
-435 GTLSPQFNAIFND
+435 LSEQFSAIFDN
-448 TDSAWKFTEDGLPIL
+448 TDSAWEFTKDGLPIL
-463 NDVGGTQSAYLPPYL
+463 KNVGGTQSAYLPPYL

-488 AENPYEIRNVNDLK
+488 EKNPYEIRNVNDLK

-510 GTTYEGKY
+510 GTDYEGKY
-518 FKQTANID
+518 FKQTADID
-526 LEDLENEPNWTPIG
+526 LNNETNWTPIG
-540 KENNHFKGIFDGGG
+540 TVTNDGKDARPFKGTFDGDG
-554 YKITSLSITSSNEK
+554 YKITKLKVTGNSDNA
-568 IGLFGF
+568 GLFGN
-574 VSNATIQN
+574 VWGATIQN

-593 FVGGIVGNAGKNTHI
+593 FVGGIVGSTGKNTKI
-608 LNCSFQGNVRGKLDY
+608 LNCSFQGDVK
-623 VGGIVGNTSSG
+623 GNE
-634 CEVSGCFVTG
+634 C
-644 KVEGLQRVG
+644 VG
-653 GIAGQGIGIIRNCYA
+653 GIAGWGVGKIKNCYA
-668 LADVTART
+668 LADVTA
-676 AIAGGIAGR
+676 ASAGAGGIAGK
-685 AYNLIIENCYYG
+685 AYGVTIENCYYG
-697 GKVSAGSFADNSAG
+697 GKVSSRTDAG
-711 GIAGETY
+711 GIAGETL
-718 GSPDSSTKIK
+718 GFSASSTTIK

-738 CDFQVNRI
+738 CNGSEQANRI
-746 AGDEREN
+746 VGREREN
-753 TSLTNNHS
+753 TSLINNHS
-761 YNRTKLVIDGN
+761 YNRTKLVINGKPA
-772 TTYPIGGAG
+772 YPTGGAG

-804 VFAWTGFDKD
+804 VFDWAGFDEN
-814 IWDIPTEAGKLPS
+814 IWSIPTEAGKLPS

-832 YPDLPTL
+832 YPDLPNL
-839 PSKDLTIDETP
+839 PSVDLTIDKTP

-921 SEGLVLTKKR
+921 LEGLVLTKKR
-931 SSSSGTTTRTY
+931 SSSSGATTQTY

-950 GSAVDKVKTDK
+950 GSAVGKVKTDK

-1007 KENNEIILTIGSQK
+1007 KENNEIILTIGSRK

-1116 AQVAWN
+1116 AQVVWN

>member
-1 MNWKKWISIA
+1 
-11 AAVCLAVTAV
+11 
-21 PMRAVAQE
+21 MRAVAQE

-35 MPEEIK
+35 MLEEIKEEIK
-41 EELKEEKEEPKEEK
+41 EELKEEPKEE
-55 EELKEEKEEL
+55 
-65 KEEKEEKEKLQEQ
+65 KEEKEEKEKLQEK

-84 PHEESKKELLKGISL
+84 PQEESKKELPKGISL
-99 LMEEE
+99 LMEGE
-104 NSTEVFEKE
+104 NSTAVSENEA
-113 TADFKGAGTATNPY
+113 ADFEGEGEENDPY
-127 KIQNVE
+127 LIEDVE
-133 DLKKLAEKVNGD
+133 DLKKLAENVKNGTD
-145 ETANSGVT
+145 YEGKYFQLTAN
-153 YAGEYFKLTADI
+153 I
-165 DLKNEEWTPIGTKVY
+165 DLNNEPNWTPIGT
-180 VGEFGQ
+180 EDTL
-186 PESRYFQGTF
+186 FQGTF
-196 DGDGH
+196 DGGGH
-201 QITKLKITGGSYAGL
+201 QITNLKIGKREYGGL
-216 FGYVGYAK
+216 FGNVW
-224 GADANAV
+224 GAT
-231 AVIQNCNVTGE
+231 IQNCNVTGE
-242 VNGYNH
+242 VNGYNYS
-248 TGGIV
+248 GGIV
-253 GYANNNT
+253 GYANDNT
-260 YILNCSFQGNVEGNG
+260 HILNCSFQGNVEGNG
-275 ENRGG
+275 QDRGG

-302 GKRVGGIAGNGV
+302 GNCVGGIAGNGV

-327 ATGVNAG
+327 AAGDSAG
-334 GIAGYAYGITIENC
+334 GIAGYAYNLSIENC
-348 YYSGKVSAKWAG
+348 YYSGKVSSNGNAG
-360 GIAGY
+360 GIAGIARN
-365 VSKPISGSTEIKN
+365 SEIQN

-383 ERVTGSNAN
+383 ERVTGVWKVN
-392 RIAGENDATLTNNYA
+392 RIAGKNSAKLTDNYA

-502 LLAEKVNS
+502 LLAEKVN
-510 GTTYEGKY
+510 GGVTYKDKY

-526 LEDLENEPNWTPIG
+526 LENEPNWTPIG
-540 KENNHFKGIFDGGG
+540 GTVIEHPSTWEISVFKGNYDGDG
-554 YKITSLSITSSNEK
+554 YKITNLTTTEDSNHV
-568 IGLFGF
+568 GLFGK
-574 VSNATIQN
+574 VEDATIQN
-582 CNVTGEIEGNN
+582 CNITGNVNGYNY
-593 FVGGIVGNAGKNTHI
+593 VGGIVGGVGVKTKI
-608 LNCSFQGNVRGKLDY
+608 LNCSFQGSVMGESDC
-623 VGGIVGNTSSG
+623 VGGIVGETSAE
-634 CEVSGCFVTG
+634 CEVSGCFARG
-644 KVEGLQRVG
+644 KVEGLQKVG
-653 GIAGQGIGIIRNCYA
+653 GIAGKGVGTIKNCYA
-668 LADVTART
+668 LADVTARDR
-676 AIAGGIAGR
+676 IAGGIAGGT
-685 AYNLIIENCYYG
+685 YNLTIENCYYG
-697 GKVSAGSFADNSAG
+697 GDVLAKNYAG
-711 GIAGETY
+711 GIAGVMDSTS
-718 GSPDSSTKIK
+718 GSSTTIK

-738 CDFQVNRI
+738 AGINSVNRI
-746 AGDEREN
+746 AGGVRDN
-753 TSLTNNHS
+753 INLINNHS
-761 YNRTKLVIDGN
+761 YNRTKLVIDSKPA
-772 TTYPIGGAG
+772 YPTGGAG
-781 NNVNGADVY
+781 NDVIGADVY
-790 ISNGRVMTDVQKGE
+790 ISNGRVMKDVQKGE

-814 IWDIPTEAGKLPS
+814 IWYIPTEAGKLPS

-832 YPDLPTL
+832 YPDLPNL
-839 PSKDLTIDETP
+839 PSVDLTIDKTP

-921 SEGLVLTKKR
+921 PEGLVLTKKR
-931 SSSSGTTTRTY
+931 SSSSGAATQTY

-1007 KENNEIILTIGSQK
+1007 KENNEIILTIGSRK

>member
-35 MPEEIK
+35 MLEEIKKEIK

-84 PHEESKKELLKGISL
+84 PQEESKKELLKGISL
-99 LMEEE
+99 LMEGE
-104 NSTEVFEKE
+104 NSTAVSGNK
-113 TADFKGAGTATNPY
+113 TADFEGEGTATNPY
-127 KIQNVE
+127 KIQNVD
-133 DLKKLAEKVNGD
+133 DLKLLAEKVNG
-145 ETANSGVT
+145 GVT
-153 YAGEYFKLTADI
+153 YEGKHFQLTANI
-165 DLKNEEWTPIGTKVY
+165 DLKNEEWTPIGT
-180 VGEFGQ
+180 EDTL
-186 PESRYFQGTF
+186 FQGTF
-196 DGDGH
+196 DGGGH
-201 QITKLKITGGSYAGL
+201 QITNLKIGKREYGGL
-216 FGYVGYAK
+216 FGNVW
-224 GADANAV
+224 GAT
-231 AVIQNCNVTGE
+231 IQNCNVTGE
-242 VNGYNH
+242 VNGYNYS
-248 TGGIV
+248 GGIV
-253 GYANNNT
+253 GYANDNT
-260 YILNCSFQGNVEGNG
+260 HILNCSFQGNVKGNG
-275 ENRGG
+275 QDRGG

-302 GKRVGGIAGNGV
+302 GNCVGGIAGNGV

-327 ATGVNAG
+327 AGGDSAG

-348 YYSGKVSAKWAG
+348 YYSGEVSSNGNAG
-360 GIAGY
+360 GIAG
-365 VSKPISGSTEIKN
+365 IARNSGIQN

-383 ERVTGSNAN
+383 ERVTGVWQVN
-392 RIAGENDATLTNNYA
+392 RIAGGNHNATLTDNYA
-407 WSGTTINGNPVPAD
+407 WNDTTINGNPVSAD
-421 GAAGVNGAKLTYEN
+421 DAGGVNGAALTYTN
-435 GTLSPQFNAIFND
+435 GTLSEQFSGIFGSDN
-448 TDSAWKFTEDGLPIL
+448 SAWQFTDNGLPIL
-463 NDVGGTQSAYLPPYL
+463 KGVGGTQSAYLPPYL

-488 AENPYEIRNVNDLK
+488 EKNPYEIRNVNDLK

-510 GTTYEGKY
+510 GEAYANTY
-518 FKQTANID
+518 FKQTADID
-526 LEDLENEPNWTPIG
+526 LNNETNWTPIG
-540 KENNHFKGIFDGGG
+540 TVTNDGKDARPFKGTFDGDG
-554 YKITSLSITSSNEK
+554 YKITKLKVTGNSNNA
-568 IGLFGF
+568 GLFGYTQD
-574 VSNATIQN
+574 ATIQN
-582 CNVTGEIEGNN
+582 CNVTGEVSGSSD
-593 FVGGIVGNAGKNTHI
+593 VGGVVGNAYGKTQI
-608 LNCSFQGNVRGKLDY
+608 LSCSFRGD
-623 VGGIVGNTSSG
+623 
-634 CEVSGCFVTG
+634 VTG
-644 KVEGLQRVG
+644 EDSYIG
-653 GIAGQGIGIIRNCYA
+653 GIAGSARGTIKNCYA
-668 LADVTART
+668 LADVTAT
-676 AIAGGIAGR
+676 EFIAGGIAGY
-685 AYNLIIENCYYG
+685 AYHVTIENCYYG
-697 GKVSAGSFADNSAG
+697 GNVSARNTAG
-711 GIAGETY
+711 GIAGFVS
-718 GSPDSSTKIK
+718 GSTIK
-728 NCVSLAESVT
+728 NCVSLAKSVT
-738 CDFQVNRI
+738 DSDFVNRI
-746 AGDEREN
+746 VGDVSRVEN
-753 TSLTNNHS
+753 VTLTSNYG
-761 YNRTKLVIDGN
+761 YNRTKLVVYGKEGYADID
-772 TTYPIGGAG
+772 TT
-781 NNVNGADVY
+781 DVKQGTTVFV
-790 ISNGRVMTDVQKGE
+790 SKGKLMTDVQKNE
-804 VFAWTGFDKD
+804 AFDWNGFDTT
-814 IWDIPTEAGKLPS
+814 IWSIPTAAYKLPS
-827 LQKGT
+827 LREGE
-832 YPDLPTL
+832 YPDLPNL

-887 TGEWMSAVPNTAG
+887 TDAWTAAVPNTAG

-921 SEGLVLTKKR
+921 FEGLVLTKKR
-931 SSSSGTTTRTY
+931 SSSSGAATQTY

-1104 YLPLRFVSETLG
+1104 YLPLRFISETLG

>member
-35 MPEEIK
+35 MLEEIKEEIK
-41 EELKEEKEEPKEEK
+41 EELKEEPKEE
-55 EELKEEKEEL
+55 
-65 KEEKEEKEKLQEQ
+65 KEEKEEKEKLQEK

-84 PHEESKKELLKGISL
+84 PQEESKKELPKGISL

-104 NSTEVFEKE
+104 NSTAVSENEA
-113 TADFKGAGTATNPY
+113 ADFEGEGTAESPY
-127 KIQNVE
+127 LIEDVD
-133 DLKKLAEKVNGD
+133 DLKKLAEKVNGG
-145 ETANSGVT
+145 TT
-153 YAGEYFKLTADI
+153 YEKTYFKLTANI
-165 DLKNEEWTPIGTKVY
+165 DLNNEPNWTPIGKS
-180 VGEFGQ
+180 GL
-186 PESRYFQGTF
+186 PFQGTF
-196 DGDGH
+196 DGYGY
-201 QITKLKITGGSYAGL
+201 QITNLKISNGGQYAGL
-216 FGYVGYAK
+216 FGYTK
-224 GADANAV
+224 GA
-231 AVIQNCNVTGE
+231 VIKNCNVTGE
-242 VNGYNH
+242 INGYNY

-253 GYANNNT
+253 GSANVNT
-260 YILNCSFQGNVEGNG
+260 KIRNCSFQGNVEGNG
-275 ENRGG
+275 EKRGG
-280 IVGSTS
+280 IVGHTS

-302 GKRVGGIAGNGV
+302 EKFVGGIAGWGA
-314 GTIKNCYALADVT
+314 GTIKNCYALANVT
-327 ATGVNAG
+327 ATGVSAG
-334 GIAGYAYGITIENC
+334 GIAGYYCSNFTIENC
-348 YYSGKVSAKWAG
+348 YYSGNVSAKWAG

-365 VSKPISGSTEIKN
+365 VSESISGSTEIKN

-383 ERVTGSNAN
+383 ESVTGSNAN
-392 RIAGENDATLTNNYA
+392 RIAGYNDNATLTNNYA
-407 WSGTTINGNPVPAD
+407 WSGTTVSGSAASD
-421 GAAGVNGAKLTYEN
+421 GADLTYTN
-435 GTLSPQFNAIFND
+435 GTLSPQFSDIFGSDN
-448 TDSAWKFTEDGLPIL
+448 SAWEFTDNGLPIL
-463 NDVGGTQSAYLPPYL
+463 KNVGGTQFSELPKCMTGVGFDGFGIKTNPYL
-478 TGEGFYGKGT
+478 IEDAK
-488 AENPYEIRNVNDLK
+488 DLK

-510 GTTYEGKY
+510 GTTYEKTY
-518 FKQTANID
+518 FKQTADID
-526 LEDLENEPNWTPIG
+526 LNNEPWTPIG
-540 KENNHFKGIFDGGG
+540 TVINNGKDAKPFKGTFDGDG
-554 YKITSLSITSSNEK
+554 YKITNLKVTGNSNNA
-568 IGLFGF
+568 GLFGYTQD
-574 VSNATIQN
+574 ATIKN
-582 CNVTGEIEGNN
+582 CNVTGEVKGFND
-593 FVGGIVGNAGKNTHI
+593 VGGIVGNADGKTQI
-608 LNCSFQGNVRGKLDY
+608 LSCSFRGD
-623 VGGIVGNTSSG
+623 
-634 CEVSGCFVTG
+634 VTG
-644 KVEGLQRVG
+644 EDSYIG
-653 GIAGQGIGIIRNCYA
+653 GIAGSARGTIKNCYA
-668 LADVTART
+668 LADVTARIE
-676 AIAGGIAGR
+676 IAGGIAGY
-685 AYNLIIENCYYG
+685 AYHVTIENCYYSG
-697 GKVSAGSFADNSAG
+697 NVPAGNSAG
-711 GIAGETY
+711 GIAGFVS
-718 GSPDSSTKIK
+718 GSTIK
-728 NCVSLAESVT
+728 NCVSLAKSVT
-738 CDFQVNRI
+738 DGDCVNRI
-746 AGDEREN
+746 VGDVSRVEN
-753 TSLTNNHS
+753 VTLTSNYG
-761 YNRTKLVIDGN
+761 YNRTKLVVYGKEGYADID
-772 TTYPIGGAG
+772 TT
-781 NNVNGADVY
+781 DVKQGTTVFV
-790 ISNGRVMTDVQKGE
+790 SKGKLMTDVQKNE
-804 VFAWTGFDKD
+804 AFDWNGFDTT
-814 IWDIPTEAGKLPS
+814 IWSIPTEAYKLPS
-827 LQKGT
+827 LHGGE

-839 PSKDLTIDETP
+839 PSKDLTIDKTP

-876 EFTKEYRLHDT
+876 EFTKEYRLHGT
-887 TGEWMSAVPNTAG
+887 TDEWASAVPNTAG

-921 SEGLVLTKKR
+921 PEGLVLTKKR
-931 SSSSGTTTRTY
+931 SSSSGATTQTY

-961 NGKIERP
+961 KGKIERP